1 MKKCT
6 NNRTMS
12 FRRLLSLLLGLVL
25 FMELLPGGLTVVG
38 DASDAV
44 TVTVDGAKTTQVTL
58 PQSGRVTLEAASETG
73 DTDYQWQIQLDGD
86 WVNIYDATAATLTLT
101 YAMVSPALEGGS
113 AAVRCAVGG
122 ESASDAVRVTVSYDV
137 EADSADLNRQKDELA
152 QGMSAAA
159 APRRTQRRSLRSGA
173 PEYINITVN
182 YLDAVTGLPI
192 YTGFSA
198 TINGGKPY
206 SQTVLSPTY
215 LGYAPYWNPGDPD
228 TTDPGAA
235 TESAQSLTLS
245 VGADYTGETYTV
257 NVYYKAIAVP
267 YAVRYYFQNI
277 HDDMYT
283 ENVDYY
289 RQSSDLT
296 GTIIANDDLKLDED
310 RARGFT
316 KLYHY
321 PEAVAADGSTVFEC
335 YYDRNYYQV
344 KLDANGGYGS
354 EHVYARYGTPFVAT
368 TPTRHGY
375 RFAGWDKLGED
386 GKGDGK
392 ADNPLPTT
400 VPAENASYIALWESA
415 DTTYTVV
422 YWLKKPESNSKLTAE
437 CTAEDMTYI
446 TSVTVDAK
454 AGDIVNPRNDPDH
467 MGIYSPKLEESTY
480 ICDNRDHM
488 ADPNKHTDA
497 CKLGSTLRH
506 YVYDGTQMQV
516 EVQGDG
522 STVINTV
529 YSRREYTLRFYYG
542 CASNDSGTPHY
553 YVVGGSTYNFG
564 NKDEK
569 THPCPDVSD
578 YNDMTLLERVKSVW
592 GEVQV
597 PDGEDM
603 SSLISEEHRAAYKL
617 GTLPE
622 DGSYNSSQRK
632 YYYLEFTAPYGAD
645 ISDLWPS
652 EVFDNVPLT
661 DAEKVKH
668 TSNGGSSHLDNDG
681 WGNYAYFAG
690 WNGEFNIKYTQ
701 DHSNSTIKCYYPL
714 LDDTLLYDESR
725 ISTYG
730 DHSQVSFLAFFD
742 NGANV
747 KWSIPRQWIYKL
759 YVEVLPG
766 HEEDAG
772 VVPRTVDG
780 VPRYYMLYDTV
791 FANDDNTTIGHQ
803 TDPPLPGFTCMRD
816 KTGGSEPETN
826 EPLADGRESYTA
838 NFYYNRNSYTLTA
851 QNYDEIIQYNDVL
864 YQADLDRRMYD
875 LLLMPYPKP
884 LEKYAYE
891 LGGWYTSP
899 GCFPGSEYVPGSTM
913 PAHNVALYA
922 GWKPVQRTVKMFLSL
937 ADMREYQAKG
947 DDAQVHYYTQVVD
960 HGSTLGEIADP
971 TDPSGHE
978 YTFGGWF
985 YEKSGKKVALTPT
998 DTAVKEDLLVYA
1010 EWSHLTAQPYLIHY
1024 VLKETA
1030 DAEWKALLGHASLFS
1045 PEDGKAYTVT
1055 NGSGESRTY
1064 IYYAG
1069 EGGGYHQQIAA
1080 DSRGYANQ
1088 GSTRTFYP
1096 KAGDPYN
1103 QLYSGFNT
1111 GHYPTLASHS
1121 ITMEEDTPSNPTVNV
1136 FTFYYVHAATVSYK
1150 VEYRY
1155 HDTGELIE
1163 SESTGTGSVEKE
1175 TSKAVVTERFAVVKD
1190 CVPDAFYK
1198 RLVLAVVRGE
1208 DGTYVGSPDNVVT
1221 FYYTK
1226 NIENAYYAIHY
1237 MLQNVD
1243 AATDVPQSEGS
1254 GTYSN
1259 YTESTVYTEG
1269 IGQISATISITP
1281 QKFSGFT
1288 MRDTAVVRWGNSSN
1302 TVPVNAGAF
1311 SLTVQKEG
1319 TELYVFYTRN
1329 TQNYVVRYLRY
1340 GSNPHTTRPE
1350 DELAA
1355 SKTSSG
1361 KYGAVVSE
1369 KAATI
1374 EGYNCVSNLS
1384 QSIVLRPDNSQ
1395 NEIIFYYEPLQYT
1408 VEYRVWAYGGGTLN
1422 NTLEVV
1428 EGKNSFKGATPAAKS
1443 GYTFDGW
1450 YQNAECT
1457 IPVREK
1463 GTMDDA
1469 TGKLTPKRSELLPA
1483 PQTNVFYAR
1492 FKAVYGNVTITR
1504 EATEDESN
1512 GVGTYVYRLTS
1523 EDNPAYV
1530 VEVTVA
1536 KGGSTT
1542 VYDLPCGS
1550 YKVEQVNSWSWRYA
1564 DGAQTVEIQQ
1574 DKPKTVTFDGAA
1586 VKEKW
1591 LTGSSD
1597 AVVNR
1602 REA

>member
-1 MKKCT
+1 MKKCI

-44 TVTVDGAKTTQVTL
+44 TVTVDGAKTAQVTL

-101 YAMVSPALEGGS
+101 YAMVSPALEKGS
-113 AAVRCAVGG
+113 AMVRCAVGG
-122 ESASDAVRVTVSYDV
+122 ESVSDAVRVTVSYDV
-137 EADSADLNRQKDELA
+137 EADAAALNRQRDELTQETSA
-152 QGMSAAA
+152 AAA
-159 APRRTQRRSLRSGA
+159 APRRTQRRVSRSSA
-173 PEYINITVN
+173 PEYINVTVN

-198 TINGGKPY
+198 TIKGGELY
-206 SQTVLSPTY
+206 SQKVLSPTY

-228 TTDPGAA
+228 TADPDTAA
-235 TESAQSLTLS
+235 ESAQSLDLS
-245 VGADYTGETYTV
+245 VGAGYTGETYTV
-257 NVYYKAIAVP
+257 NVYYKAIAVS

-289 RQSSDLT
+289 RQDRALT
-296 GTIIANDDLKLDED
+296 GTIIANEALGLGEEQT
-310 RARGFT
+310 RGFT

-375 RFAGWDKLGED
+375 RFAGGDKLDEN

-392 ADNPLPTT
+392 ADALSST

-422 YWLKKPESNSKLTAE
+422 YWLKNAAGTEYDYMGSQKRSAVAGEVVSGDASWLTADSYICGLTEDAGHTHNEGCKPELFRH
-437 CTAEDMTYI
+437 
-446 TSVTVDAK
+446 SVYEK
-454 AGDIVNPRNDPDH
+454 AD
-467 MGIYSPKLEESTY
+467 
-480 ICDNRDHM
+480 RDV
-488 ADPNKHTDA
+488 TI
-497 CKLGSTLRH
+497 
-506 YVYDGTQMQV
+506 
-516 EVQGDG
+516 EGDG
-522 STVINTV
+522 STTV
-529 YSRREYTLRFYYG
+529 NIYYTRKSYTLRFYY
-542 CASNDSGTPHY
+542 AKEYVPAKDTVNPGTSDTPIY
-553 YVVGGSTYNFG
+553 YVVGGSTRPFGFYQETGSCARPKKDGNTVNDVESLLYN
-564 NKDEK
+564 
-569 THPCPDVSD
+569 
-578 YNDMTLLERVKSVW
+578 VKSGDW
-592 GEVQV
+592 GVVAGLPTIQQPTGTAYTYTLGTY
-597 PDGEDM
+597 PDG
-603 SSLISEEHRAAYKL
+603 
-617 GTLPE
+617 G
-622 DGSYNSSQRK
+622 GYNAKGDRFH
-632 YYYLEFTAPYGAD
+632 YLEFTVPYGTD
-645 ISDLWPS
+645 LLHLWPTE
-652 EVFDNVPLT
+652 EVFGQIQTARSGYN
-661 DAEKVKH
+661 ANKANE
-668 TSNGGSSHLDNDG
+668 HLGDG
-681 WGNYAYFAG
+681 QWGHYAYFAG
-690 WNGEFNIKYTQ
+690 WNGEYNVKYTQ
-701 DHSNSTIKCYYPL
+701 EKTNSTIKCLYPVL
-714 LDDTLLYDESR
+714 NDDLLYAKKLIGQWGDA
-725 ISTYG
+725 ST
-730 DHSQVSFLAFFD
+730 VNFLGFFD
-742 NGANV
+742 NGADV
-747 KWSIPRQWIYKL
+747 SWSIPRQWIYKL

-766 HEEDAG
+766 HETDEG
-772 VVPRTVDG
+772 VAARTVDG
-780 VPRYYMLYDTV
+780 VTRYYMLYDTV
-791 FANDDNTTIGHQ
+791 FANDDNTTIKDQ

-816 KTGGSEPETN
+816 KDGGSEPEPNGT
-826 EPLADGRESYTA
+826 LADGRESYTA

-851 QNYDEIIQYNDVL
+851 QNYDEIFTYNDVL
-864 YQADLDRRMYD
+864 YQDGLDGRMHD

-884 LEKYAYE
+884 LEDHAYKP
-891 LGGWYTSP
+891 GGWYTSP

-913 PAHNVALYA
+913 PEHDISLYA
-922 GWKPVQRTVKMFLSL
+922 KWEPVTYTVRLFKNRKDMETYQTTGDETLVIEKRTVNHGL
-937 ADMREYQAKG
+937 AME
-947 DDAQVHYYTQVVD
+947 
-960 HGSTLGEIADP
+960 EIDDP
-971 TDPSGHE
+971 TDDWSGHG
-978 YTFGGWF
+978 YSFNGWF
-985 YEKSGKKVALTPT
+985 YLKNGKKTAFTPT

-1010 EWSHLTAQPYLIHY
+1010 DWGSHKAQPYLIHY

-1030 DAEWKALLGHASLFS
+1030 DAEWRALLDDASLFS
-1045 PEDGKAYTVT
+1045 AEDGKAYTVT

-1069 EGGGYHQQIAA
+1069 EGGGYHRQIAG
-1080 DSRGYANQ
+1080 DTRGYANQ

-1103 QLYSGFNT
+1103 QMYSGFNS
-1111 GHYPTLASHS
+1111 GYYPTLASHS
-1121 ITMEEDTPSNPTVNV
+1121 ITMGEEPNVAAPTVNV
-1136 FTFYYVHAATVSYK
+1136 FTFYYVHAAKVSYK

-1155 HDTGELIE
+1155 HDTGELIV

-1226 NIENAYYAIHY
+1226 DDKNAFCAVHY
-1237 MLQNVD
+1237 MLQNID
-1243 AATDVPQSEGS
+1243 AASDEPSLQPD
-1254 GTYSN
+1254 GTYAN
-1259 YTESTVYTEG
+1259 YTESTVHTEG
-1269 IGQISATISITP
+1269 IGEIGATLSITP
-1281 QKFSGFT
+1281 QTFGGFT
-1288 MRDTAVVRWGNSSN
+1288 MRSTASVRWGESSA
-1302 TVPVNAGAF
+1302 TVQVNAGAF

-1340 GSNPHTTRPE
+1340 GSDPHSTQPDDVLHAPVNGT
-1350 DELAA
+1350 
-1355 SKTSSG
+1355 G
-1361 KYGAVVSE
+1361 KYGAVVT
-1369 KAATI
+1369 AAAESI
-1374 EGYNCVSNLS
+1374 DGYHCVSTVS
-1384 QSIVLRPDNSQ
+1384 QSIVLRPDDRQ

-1408 VEYRVWAYGGGTLN
+1408 VEYRVWAYNGGTLD

-1428 EGKNSFKGATPAAKS
+1428 EGDNAFRGSVPTAKS
-1443 GYTFDGW
+1443 GYTFVGW
-1450 YQNAECT
+1450 YQDAECT

-1463 GTMDDA
+1463 GTVDDA
-1469 TGKLTPKRSELLPA
+1469 TGKLTPERSELLPA
-1483 PQTNVFYAR
+1483 PRTNVFYAR

-1523 EDNPAYV
+1523 KDNPAYV
-1530 VEVTVA
+1530 VEVTVP

-1550 YKVEQVNSWSWRYA
+1550 YTVEQVNSWSWRYA
-1564 DGAQTVEIQQ
+1564 DGAQTVTVENSQT
-1574 DKPKTVTFDGAA
+1574 KTVTFAGAST
-1586 VKEKW
+1586 KDKW

>member
-1 MKKCT
+1 MKKCI

-73 DTDYQWQIQLDGD
+73 DTDYQWQIQLDGA
-86 WVNIYDATAATLTLT
+86 WVSIYDATAATLTLT
-101 YAMVSPALEGGS
+101 YAMVSPALEKGS
-113 AAVRCAVGG
+113 AMVRCAVGG
-122 ESASDAVRVTVSYDV
+122 ESASDPVKVTVSYDV
-137 EADSADLNRQKDELA
+137 EADAAALNRQRDELT
-152 QGMSAAA
+152 QETSAAA
-159 APRRTQRRSLRSGA
+159 APRRTPRRASRSSA
-173 PEYINITVN
+173 PEYINVTVN
-182 YLDAVTGLPI
+182 YLDAVTRLPI

-198 TINGGKPY
+198 TIKSGEPY

-215 LGYAPYWNPGDPD
+215 LGYAPYWSAENPD
-228 TTDPGAA
+228 TADPNTA
-235 TESAQSLTLS
+235 TESAQSLALS
-245 VGADYTGETYTV
+245 VGAGYTGETYTV
-257 NVYYKAIAVP
+257 NVYYKAIAVS

-289 RQSSDLT
+289 RQDRALT
-296 GTIIANDDLKLDED
+296 GTIIANEALGLGEEQT
-310 RARGFT
+310 RGFT

-375 RFAGWDKLGED
+375 RFVGWDKLGED
-386 GKGDGK
+386 GVGDGK
-392 ADNPLPTT
+392 ADALPSA

-422 YWLKKPESNSKLTAE
+422 YWLKNAAGTEYDYMGSEKRSAVAGEVVSGDASWLTADSYICGLTEDAGHTHNEGCKPELFRHSEYEKADEN
-437 CTAEDMTYI
+437 
-446 TSVTVDAK
+446 VTIK
-454 AGDIVNPRNDPDH
+454 
-467 MGIYSPKLEESTY
+467 
-480 ICDNRDHM
+480 
-488 ADPNKHTDA
+488 
-497 CKLGSTLRH
+497 
-506 YVYDGTQMQV
+506 
-516 EVQGDG
+516 GDG
-522 STVINTV
+522 STTV
-529 YSRREYTLRFYYG
+529 NIYYTRKSYTLRFYY
-542 CASNDSGTPHY
+542 AKEYVPAEDTVNPGTSDTPIY
-553 YVVGGSTYNFG
+553 YVVGGSTRPFGFYQETGVCARPKKDGKTVNDVESLLYNVQSG
-564 NKDEK
+564 DWGVVAELP
-569 THPCPDVSD
+569 TIQQPTGTA
-578 YNDMTLLERVKSVW
+578 YTYTL
-592 GEVQV
+592 GTY
-597 PDGEDM
+597 PDG
-603 SSLISEEHRAAYKL
+603 
-617 GTLPE
+617 G
-622 DGSYNSSQRK
+622 GYNAKGDRFH
-632 YYYLEFTAPYGAD
+632 YLEFTVPYGTD
-645 ISDLWPS
+645 LLHLWPTE
-652 EVFDNVPLT
+652 EVFGQIKT
-661 DAEKVKH
+661 ARSGYDANKANE
-668 TSNGGSSHLDNDG
+668 HLG
-681 WGNYAYFAG
+681 EGQWGHYAYFAG
-690 WNGEFNIKYTQ
+690 WNGEYNVKYTQ
-701 DHSNSTIKCYYPL
+701 EKINSTIKCLYPVL
-714 LDDTLLYDESR
+714 NDDLLYDEEL
-725 ISTYG
+725 IGQWGDAST
-730 DHSQVSFLAFFD
+730 VNFLGFFD
-742 NGANV
+742 NGADV

-766 HEEDAG
+766 HEKDEG
-772 VVPRTVDG
+772 VAARTVDG
-780 VPRYYMLYDTV
+780 VTRYYMLYDTV
-791 FANDDNTTIGHQ
+791 FANDDNTTIEHQ
-803 TDPPLPGFTCMRD
+803 TDPPLPGFTCMRN

-913 PAHNVALYA
+913 PEHDISLYA
-922 GWKPVQRTVKMFLSL
+922 KWEPVTYTVRLFKNRK
-937 ADMREYQAKG
+937 DMETYQTTGNEAL
-947 DDAQVHYYTQVVD
+947 VYHTQVVD

-998 DTAVKEDLLVYA
+998 DTAVKENLLVYA

-1030 DAEWKALLGHASLFS
+1030 DAEWKKLLDDASLYS
-1045 PEDGKAYTVT
+1045 PQDGKAYTVT

-1069 EGGGYHQQIAA
+1069 EGGGYHRQIAA

-1103 QLYSGFNT
+1103 QLYSGFNS
-1111 GHYPTLASHS
+1111 GYYPTLASHS

-1155 HDTGELIE
+1155 HGTGELIE
-1163 SESTGTGSVEKE
+1163 SDATGTGSVEKE

-1190 CVPDAFYK
+1190 YVPDAFYK
-1198 RLVLAVVRGE
+1198 RLVLAVVE
-1208 DGTYVGSPDNVVT
+1208 DGSGGYVGSPDNVVT

-1226 NIENAYYAIHY
+1226 NIENAYYAVHY

-1243 AATDVPQSEGS
+1243 AATDEPQSVGP
-1254 GTYSN
+1254 GIYSN

-1269 IGQISATISITP
+1269 ISAINAYINVTP
-1281 QKFSGFT
+1281 QTFSGFT
-1288 MRDTAVVRWGNSSN
+1288 MRDTAVVRWGTDDANRREDTLEN
-1302 TVPVNAGAF
+1302 GTFTFKVRD
-1311 SLTVQKEG
+1311 EG

-1329 TQNYVVRYLRY
+1329 TQTYTTYYLRY
-1340 GSNPHTTRPE
+1340 GSNPHSTQPGDVLHAPVSGT
-1350 DELAA
+1350 
-1355 SKTSSG
+1355 G
-1361 KYGAVVSE
+1361 KYGAVVT
-1369 KAATI
+1369 AAAESI
-1374 EGYNCVSNLS
+1374 DGYNCVSNLS

-1428 EGKNSFKGATPAAKS
+1428 EGNNAFRGSVPTAKS
-1443 GYTFDGW
+1443 GYTFVGW
-1450 YQNAECT
+1450 YQDAACT
-1457 IPVREK
+1457 IPVGEK
-1463 GTMDDA
+1463 GTVDDA
-1469 TGKLTPKRSELLPA
+1469 TGQLTPERSELLPA

-1504 EATEDESN
+1504 EAKEDESN

-1523 EDNPAYV
+1523 KDNPAYV
-1530 VEVTVA
+1530 VEVTVP

-1550 YKVEQVNSWSWRYA
+1550 YTVEQVNSWSWRYA
-1564 DGAQTVEIQQ
+1564 DGAQTVTVEDSQT
-1574 DKPKTVTFDGAA
+1574 KTVTFDRAA

>member
-44 TVTVDGAKTTQVTL
+44 TVTVDGTKTAQVTL

-86 WVNIYDATAATLTLT
+86 WVNIYDATAASLTLT
-101 YAMVSPALEGGS
+101 YAMVSPALEKGS
-113 AAVRCAVGG
+113 AMVRCAVGG
-122 ESASDAVRVTVSYDV
+122 ESASDPVKVTVSYDV
-137 EADSADLNRQKDELA
+137 EADAAALNRQRDELTQETSA
-152 QGMSAAA
+152 AAA
-159 APRRTQRRSLRSGA
+159 APRRTPRRASRSSA
-173 PEYINITVN
+173 PEYINVTVN
-182 YLDAVTGLPI
+182 YLDAVTRLPI

-198 TINGGKPY
+198 TIKSGEPY
-206 SQTVLSPTY
+206 SQKVLSPTY
-215 LGYAPYWNPGDPD
+215 LGYAPYWYPDDPA

-235 TESAQSLTLS
+235 TESAQSLALS

-277 HDDMYT
+277 NDDMYT

-289 RQSSDLT
+289 RQSRALT
-296 GTIIANDDLKLDED
+296 GTIIANEALGLDEEQT
-310 RARGFT
+310 RGFT

-386 GKGDGK
+386 GKGDGE
-392 ADNPLPTT
+392 ADTLPTT

-422 YWLKKPESNSKLTAE
+422 YWLKNAAGTEYDYMGSQKRSAVAGEVVSGDASWLTADSHICGLTEDDGHTHNEGCKPELFRH
-437 CTAEDMTYI
+437 
-446 TSVTVDAK
+446 SVYEK
-454 AGDIVNPRNDPDH
+454 AD
-467 MGIYSPKLEESTY
+467 
-480 ICDNRDHM
+480 RDVTI
-488 ADPNKHTDA
+488 K
-497 CKLGSTLRH
+497 
-506 YVYDGTQMQV
+506 
-516 EVQGDG
+516 GDG
-522 STVINTV
+522 STTV
-529 YSRREYTLRFYYG
+529 NVYYTRKSYTLRFYY
-542 CASNDSGTPHY
+542 AKEYVSAEDTVKPPANPSDTPVY
-553 YVVGGSTYNFG
+553 SVVGGSTRPFGFYQETGSCARPQKDGKTVNDVESLLYN
-564 NKDEK
+564 
-569 THPCPDVSD
+569 
-578 YNDMTLLERVKSVW
+578 VKSGDW
-592 GEVQV
+592 GEVAELPTIQQPTGTAYTYTLGTY
-597 PDGEDM
+597 PDG
-603 SSLISEEHRAAYKL
+603 
-617 GTLPE
+617 G
-622 DGSYNSSQRK
+622 GYNAKGDRFH
-632 YYYLEFTAPYGAD
+632 YLEFTVPYGTD
-645 ISDLWPS
+645 LLHLWPTE
-652 EVFDNVPLT
+652 EVFGQIKTARSGYDQNK
-661 DAEKVKH
+661 ANE
-668 TSNGGSSHLDNDG
+668 HLG
-681 WGNYAYFAG
+681 EGQWGHYAYFAG
-690 WNGEFNIKYTQ
+690 WNGEYNVKYTQ
-701 DHSNSTIKCYYPL
+701 EKTNSTIKCLYPVL
-714 LDDTLLYDESR
+714 NDDLLYAKELIGQWGDA
-725 ISTYG
+725 ST
-730 DHSQVSFLAFFD
+730 VNFLGFFD

-766 HEEDAG
+766 HEKDEG
-772 VVPRTVDG
+772 VAERIVDG
-780 VPRYYMLYDTV
+780 VTRYYMLYDTV
-791 FANDDNTTIGHQ
+791 FANDDNDGIEHQ
-803 TDPPLPGFTCMRD
+803 TDPPLPGFTCMRN
-816 KTGGSEPETN
+816 KTGGSEREIN

-851 QNYDEIIQYNDVL
+851 QNYDQIIQYNDVL

-884 LEKYAYE
+884 LEEHAYT

-913 PAHNVALYA
+913 PEHDVSLYA
-922 GWKPVQRTVKMFLSL
+922 KWEPVTYTVRLFKNREAMETYQRTGDKTLVLYERTVNHGL
-937 ADMREYQAKG
+937 AMD
-947 DDAQVHYYTQVVD
+947 
-960 HGSTLGEIADP
+960 EIDDP
-971 TDPSGHE
+971 TDDWSGHG
-978 YTFGGWF
+978 YSFNGWF
-985 YEKSGKKVALTPT
+985 YLKNGKKTAFTPA

-1010 EWSHLTAQPYLIHY
+1010 DWGSHKAQPYLIHY

-1030 DAEWKALLGHASLFS
+1030 DAEWKALLDDASLFS
-1045 PEDGKAYTVT
+1045 PQDGKAYTVT
-1055 NGSGESRTY
+1055 SASGESRNY

-1069 EGGGYHQQIAA
+1069 EGGGYHRQIAG
-1080 DSRGYANQ
+1080 DTRGYANQ

-1103 QLYSGFNT
+1103 QMYSGFNS
-1111 GHYPTLASHS
+1111 GYYPTLASHS
-1121 ITMEEDTPSNPTVNV
+1121 ITMGEEPNVAAPTVNV

-1155 HDTGELIE
+1155 HGTGELIE
-1163 SESTGTGSVEKE
+1163 SESTGTGSVAKS

-1190 CVPDAFYK
+1190 YVPDAFYK
-1198 RLVLAVVRGE
+1198 RLVLAVVE
-1208 DGTYVGSPDNVVT
+1208 DGSGGYVGSPDNVVT

-1226 NIENAYYAIHY
+1226 NTKNTYYAIHY

-1243 AATDVPQSEGS
+1243 ADTDVPQSVEPGI
-1254 GTYSN
+1254 YSN

-1269 IGQISATISITP
+1269 IGEIGTTLSITP
-1281 QKFSGFT
+1281 QTFGGFT
-1288 MRDTAVVRWGNSSN
+1288 MRSTASVRWGDSSD
-1302 TVPVNAGAF
+1302 TVQVNAGAF

-1340 GSNPHTTRPE
+1340 GSDPHHNPQPG
-1350 DELAA
+1350 DELHAPV
-1355 SKTSSG
+1355 SGTG
-1361 KYGAVVSE
+1361 KYGAVVT
-1369 KAATI
+1369 AAAESI
-1374 EGYNCVSNLS
+1374 DGYHCVSTVS
-1384 QSIVLRPDNSQ
+1384 QSIVLRPDNRQ

-1408 VEYRVWAYGGGTLN
+1408 VEYRVWAYGGGTLD

-1428 EGKNSFKGATPAAKS
+1428 EGKNSFEGTTPAAKS
-1443 GYTFDGW
+1443 GYTFVGW
-1450 YQNAECT
+1450 YQDAECT
-1457 IPVREK
+1457 IPVGEK
-1463 GTMDDA
+1463 GTVDDA
-1469 TGKLTPKRSELLPA
+1469 TGKLKPERGKLTPA

-1492 FKAVYGNVTITR
+1492 FKAVYGNVTIER
-1504 EATEDESN
+1504 KATEDESN

-1523 EDNPAYV
+1523 KDNPAYV
-1530 VEVTVA
+1530 VEVTVP
-1536 KGGSTT
+1536 KGGSIT
-1542 VYDLPCGS
+1542 VYDLPCGD
-1550 YKVEQVNSWSWRYA
+1550 YTVEQVNSWSWRYS
-1564 DGAQTVEIQQ
+1564 DREQTVEIQQ
-1574 DKPKTVTFDGAA
+1574 DKTKTVTFAGAA

-1602 REA
+1602 KGD

>member
-44 TVTVDGAKTTQVTL
+44 TVTVDGAKTAQVTL

-101 YAMVSPALEGGS
+101 YAMVSPALEKGS
-113 AAVRCAVGG
+113 AMVRCAVGG
-122 ESASDAVRVTVSYDV
+122 ESASDPVKVTVSYDV
-137 EADSADLNRQKDELA
+137 EADAAALNRQRDELT
-152 QGMSAAA
+152 QETSAAA
-159 APRRTQRRSLRSGA
+159 APRRTPRRASRSGA
-173 PEYINITVN
+173 PEYINVTVN
-182 YLDAVTGLPI
+182 YLDAVTRLPI

-198 TINGGKPY
+198 TIKSGEPY
-206 SQTVLSPTY
+206 SQKVLSPTY
-215 LGYAPYWNPGDPD
+215 LGYAPYWNPADPA
-228 TTDPGAA
+228 TTDPGTA
-235 TESAQSLTLS
+235 TESAQSLALS
-245 VGADYTGETYTV
+245 VGAGYTGETYTV

-289 RQSSDLT
+289 RQDRALT
-296 GTIIANDDLKLDED
+296 GTIIANEALGLGEEQT
-310 RARGFT
+310 RGFT

-375 RFAGWDKLGED
+375 RFAGWDKLGEN
-386 GKGDGK
+386 GEGDGK
-392 ADNPLPTT
+392 ADTPPST
-400 VPAENASYIALWESA
+400 VPAENASYIALWKSA

-422 YWLKKPESNSKLTAE
+422 YWLKNAAGTEYDYMGSQKRSAVAGQVVSGDASWLTADSYICGLTEDGGHTHNEGCKPELFRH
-437 CTAEDMTYI
+437 
-446 TSVTVDAK
+446 SVYEK
-454 AGDIVNPRNDPDH
+454 A
-467 MGIYSPKLEESTY
+467 
-480 ICDNRDHM
+480 
-488 ADPNKHTDA
+488 
-497 CKLGSTLRH
+497 
-506 YVYDGTQMQV
+506 DGNVTI
-516 EVQGDG
+516 EGDG
-522 STVINTV
+522 STTV
-529 YSRREYTLRFYYG
+529 NIYYTRKSYTLRFYYG
-542 CASNDSGTPHY
+542 HAWNDSGTPRY

-569 THPCPDVSD
+569 GHPCPDADS
-578 YNDMTLLERVKSVW
+578 YNDMTLLEKVKGEW

-603 SSLISEEHRAAYKL
+603 SSLISEEHKAAYTL

-622 DGSYNSSQRK
+622 DGSYNSNQHK

-645 ISDLWPS
+645 ISNLWPS
-652 EVFDNVPLT
+652 EVFNKVPLT
-661 DAEKVKH
+661 DAEKATH
-668 TSNGGSSHLDNDG
+668 TSNGGSDHLDNDG

-766 HEEDAG
+766 HEKDEG
-772 VVPRTVDG
+772 VAARKVDG
-780 VPRYYMLYDTV
+780 VTRYYMLYDTV
-791 FANDDNTTIGHQ
+791 FANDDNKDIEHQ
-803 TDPPLPGFTCMRD
+803 TDPPLPGFTCMRN
-816 KTGGSEPETN
+816 KTGGSER
-826 EPLADGRESYTA
+826 EPNGTLADGRESYTA

-851 QNYDEIIQYNDVL
+851 QNYDEIITYDNIP
-864 YQADLDRRMYD
+864 YQDSLDGWMHF
-875 LLLMPYPKP
+875 LLLMRYPET
-884 LEKYAYE
+884 LEKGAYT

-913 PAHNVALYA
+913 PEHDISLYA
-922 GWKPVQRTVKMFLSL
+922 KWEPVTYTVRLFKNREAMETYQTTGDETLVIGKRTVNHGL
-937 ADMREYQAKG
+937 AME
-947 DDAQVHYYTQVVD
+947 
-960 HGSTLGEIADP
+960 EIDDP
-971 TDPSGHE
+971 TDDWSGHG
-978 YTFGGWF
+978 YSFNGWF
-985 YEKSGKKVALTPT
+985 YLKNGKKTAFTPA
-998 DTAVKEDLLVYA
+998 DTAVKDNLLVYA
-1010 EWSHLTAQPYLIHY
+1010 DWGSHKAQPYLIHY

-1030 DAEWKALLGHASLFS
+1030 DEEWRALLDDASLFS

-1069 EGGGYHQQIAA
+1069 EDGGYHRQIAG
-1080 DSRGYANQ
+1080 DTRGYANQ

-1103 QLYSGFNT
+1103 QLYSDFNT
-1111 GHYPTLASHS
+1111 GYYPTLASHS
-1121 ITMEEDTPSNPTVNV
+1121 ITMGEEPNVAAPTVNV

-1155 HDTGELIE
+1155 HDTGELIV
-1163 SESTGTGSVEKE
+1163 SESTGTGFVKKE

-1226 NIENAYYAIHY
+1226 DDKNAFCAVHY
-1237 MLQNVD
+1237 MLQNID
-1243 AATDVPQSEGS
+1243 AVSDEPSLRTD
-1254 GTYSN
+1254 GTYAN
-1259 YTESTVYTEG
+1259 YTESTVHTEG
-1269 IGQISATISITP
+1269 IGEIGATLSITP
-1281 QKFSGFT
+1281 QTFGGFT
-1288 MRDTAVVRWGNSSN
+1288 MRSTASVRWGDRND
-1302 TVPVNAGAF
+1302 TVQVNNAGAF

-1319 TELYVFYTRN
+1319 TELYVFYTRD
-1329 TQNYVVRYLRY
+1329 TQSYVVHYLRY
-1340 GSNPHTTRPE
+1340 GSDPRNPQPGDVLHAPVNGT
-1350 DELAA
+1350 
-1355 SKTSSG
+1355 G
-1361 KYGAVVSE
+1361 KYGEVVT
-1369 KAATI
+1369 AAAESI
-1374 EGYNCVSNLS
+1374 DGYHCVSTVS

-1408 VEYRVWAYGGGTLN
+1408 VEYRVWAYNGGTLD

-1428 EGKNSFKGATPAAKS
+1428 VEKNPFKGATPTAKS
-1443 GYTFDGW
+1443 GYTFVGW
-1450 YQNAECT
+1450 YQDAACT

-1463 GTMDDA
+1463 GTVDA
-1469 TGKLTPKRSELLPA
+1469 TGKLTPERSELLPA

-1523 EDNPAYV
+1523 KDNPAYV
-1530 VEVTVA
+1530 VEVTVP

-1550 YKVEQVNSWSWRYA
+1550 YTVEQVNSWSWRYA
-1564 DGAQTVEIQQ
+1564 DGAQTVTVEDRQT
-1574 DKPKTVTFDGAA
+1574 KTVTFDRSA
-1586 VKEKW
+1586 VEEKW

>member
-44 TVTVDGAKTTQVTL
+44 TVTVDGTKTAQVTL
-58 PQSGRVTLEAASETG
+58 PQSGRVTMEAASETG
-73 DTDYQWQIQLDGD
+73 ETDYQWQILLDGD
-86 WVNIYDATAATLTLT
+86 WVSIYDATAATLTLT
-101 YAMVSPALEGGS
+101 YAMVSPALEKGS
-113 AAVRCAVGG
+113 AMVRCAVGG
-122 ESASDAVRVTVSYDV
+122 ESVSDPVKVTVSYDV
-137 EADSADLNRQKDELA
+137 EADAAALNRQRDELT
-152 QGMSAAA
+152 QETSAAA
-159 APRRTQRRSLRSGA
+159 ASAPRRTPRRVSRSGA
-173 PEYINITVN
+173 PEYINVTVN

-198 TINGGKPY
+198 TIKSGKPY

-215 LGYAPYWNPGDPD
+215 LGYAPYWNPADPA
-228 TTDPGAA
+228 TTDPDAA
-235 TESAQSLTLS
+235 TVSAQSLALS
-245 VGADYTGETYTV
+245 VEAGYTGETYTV
-257 NVYYKAIAVP
+257 NVYYKAIAVS

-289 RQSSDLT
+289 RQDRALT
-296 GTIIANDDLKLDED
+296 GTIIANEALGLGEEQT
-310 RARGFT
+310 RGFT

-375 RFAGWDKLGED
+375 RFAGWDKLDENGV
-386 GKGDGK
+386 GDGK
-392 ADNPLPTT
+392 ADALSST
-400 VPAENASYIALWESA
+400 VPAENASYKALWESA

-422 YWLKKPESNSKLTAE
+422 YWLKNAEGTEYDYMGSQKRSAVAGEVVSGDASWLTADSYICGLTEGDGHTHGEGCKPELFRHSVYEKAD
-437 CTAEDMTYI
+437 ED
-446 TSVTVDAK
+446 VTIK
-454 AGDIVNPRNDPDH
+454 
-467 MGIYSPKLEESTY
+467 
-480 ICDNRDHM
+480 
-488 ADPNKHTDA
+488 
-497 CKLGSTLRH
+497 
-506 YVYDGTQMQV
+506 
-516 EVQGDG
+516 GDG
-522 STVINTV
+522 STTV
-529 YSRREYTLRFYYG
+529 NVYYTRKSYTLRFYY
-542 CASNDSGTPHY
+542 AKEYVSAEDTVAPPANPSNTPVY
-553 YVVGGSTYNFG
+553 SVVGGSTRPFGFYQEWGNNARPKKDGKPVNDVESLLYNIQSG
-564 NKDEK
+564 D
-569 THPCPDVSD
+569 
-578 YNDMTLLERVKSVW
+578 W
-592 GEVQV
+592 GVVAELPTIQQPTGTAYTYTIGTY
-597 PDGEDM
+597 PDG
-603 SSLISEEHRAAYKL
+603 
-617 GTLPE
+617 G
-622 DGSYNSSQRK
+622 YNAKGDRFH
-632 YYYLEFTAPYGAD
+632 YLEFTVPYGTD
-645 ISDLWPS
+645 LLHLWPTE
-652 EVFDNVPLT
+652 EVFGRIKT
-661 DAEKVKH
+661 ARSSYDANKANE
-668 TSNGGSSHLDNDG
+668 HLG
-681 WGNYAYFAG
+681 AEQWGNYAYFAG
-690 WNGEFNIKYTQ
+690 WNGEYNVKYTQ
-701 DHSNSTIKCYYPL
+701 EKTNSTIKCLYPVL
-714 LDDTLLYDESR
+714 NDDLLYAKELIGQWGDA
-725 ISTYG
+725 ST
-730 DHSQVSFLAFFD
+730 VNFLGFFD

-766 HEEDAG
+766 HETDEG
-772 VVPRTVDG
+772 VAERTVDG
-780 VPRYYMLYDTV
+780 ETRYYMLYDTV
-791 FANDDNTTIGHQ
+791 FANDDNTTIEHQ

-816 KTGGSEPETN
+816 KDGGSLREENGT
-826 EPLADGRESYTA
+826 LADGRESYTA

-864 YQADLDRRMYD
+864 YQADLDRKMYD

-884 LEKYAYE
+884 LEEHAYT

-913 PAHNVALYA
+913 PEHDVSLYA
-922 GWKPVQRTVKMFLSL
+922 KWEPKTYTVRLFKNQKAMETYQRTGDEALILYERTVNHGL
-937 ADMREYQAKG
+937 AMD
-947 DDAQVHYYTQVVD
+947 
-960 HGSTLGEIADP
+960 EIDDP
-971 TDPSGHE
+971 TDDWSGHG
-978 YTFGGWF
+978 YSFNGWF
-985 YEKSGKKVALTPT
+985 YLKNGKKTAFTPT

-1010 EWSHLTAQPYLIHY
+1010 DWGSHKAQPYLIHY

-1030 DAEWKALLGHASLFS
+1030 DEEWKALLDEASLYS
-1045 PEDGKAYTVT
+1045 PQDGKAYTVT

-1069 EGGGYHQQIAA
+1069 EGGGYHRQIAG
-1080 DSRGYANQ
+1080 DTRGYANQ

-1103 QLYSGFNT
+1103 QMYSGFNT
-1111 GHYPTLASHS
+1111 GYYPTLASHS
-1121 ITMEEDTPSNPTVNV
+1121 ITMGEEPNVAAPTVNV
-1136 FTFYYVHAATVSYK
+1136 FTFYYVHAAEVSYK

-1155 HDTGELIE
+1155 HGTGELIE
-1163 SESTGTGSVEKE
+1163 SESTGTGSVAKS

-1190 CVPDAFYK
+1190 YVPDAFYK
-1198 RLVLAVVRGE
+1198 RLVLAVVE
-1208 DGTYVGSPDNVVT
+1208 DGKGGYVGSPDNVVT

-1226 NIENAYYAIHY
+1226 NTGNAYYAIHY

-1243 AATDVPQSEGS
+1243 AATDEPQCVEP

-1269 IGQISATISITP
+1269 IGQIGAPLSITP
-1281 QKFSGFT
+1281 QEFSGFT
-1288 MRDTAVVRWGNSSN
+1288 MRPTASVRWDNSSD
-1302 TVPVNAGAF
+1302 TVQVNDAGAF

-1329 TQNYVVRYLRY
+1329 TQSYVVRYLRY
-1340 GSNPHTTRPE
+1340 GSDPHHNPQPGDVLHAPVNGT
-1350 DELAA
+1350 
-1355 SKTSSG
+1355 G
-1361 KYGAVVSE
+1361 KYGAVVT
-1369 KAATI
+1369 AAAKSI
-1374 EGYNCVSNLS
+1374 DGYHCVSTVS
-1384 QSIVLRPDNSQ
+1384 QSIVLRPDDRQ

-1408 VEYRVWAYGGGTLN
+1408 VEYRVWSYGGGTLN

-1428 EGKNSFKGATPAAKS
+1428 VEKNPFKGATPAAKS

-1450 YQNAECT
+1450 YQDAECT

-1463 GTMDDA
+1463 GTVDDA
-1469 TGKLTPKRSELLPA
+1469 TDKLTPKHSELLPA

-1512 GVGTYVYRLTS
+1512 GDGTYVYRLTS
-1523 EDNPAYV
+1523 QADPTYI
-1530 VEVTVA
+1530 VEVTVP

-1542 VYDLPCGS
+1542 VYDLPCGD
-1550 YKVEQVNSWSWRYA
+1550 YTVEQVNSWSWRYA
-1564 DGAQTVEIQQ
+1564 DGAQTVTVE
-1574 DKPKTVTFDGAA
+1574 DGKPKTVTFAGAA

-1602 REA
+1602 MEA

>member
-44 TVTVDGAKTTQVTL
+44 TVTVDGAKTAQVTL

-73 DTDYQWQIQLDGD
+73 DTDYQWQIQLDGA

-122 ESASDAVRVTVSYDV
+122 ESASDPVKVTVSYDV
-137 EADSADLNRQKDELA
+137 EADSADLNRQRDELT
-152 QGMSAAA
+152 QETSAAA
-159 APRRTQRRSLRSGA
+159 AASRRTPRRASRSSA
-173 PEYINITVN
+173 PEYINVTVN
-182 YLDAVTGLPI
+182 YLDAVTRLPI

-198 TINGGKPY
+198 TIKSGEPY
-206 SQTVLSPTY
+206 SQKVLSPTY
-215 LGYAPYWNPGDPD
+215 LGYAPYWNPDDPA

-235 TESAQSLTLS
+235 TESAQSLALT
-245 VGADYTGETYTV
+245 VGAAYTGETYTV

-277 HDDMYT
+277 HDDMYS

-289 RQSSDLT
+289 RRDSALT
-296 GTIIANDDLKLDED
+296 GTIIANDDLKLDEV

-354 EHVYARYGTPFVAT
+354 EYVYARYGTPFVAT

-375 RFAGWDKLGED
+375 RFAGWDKLNEKGE
-386 GKGDGK
+386 GDGK
-392 ADNPLPTT
+392 VDELPTT

-422 YWLKKPESNSKLTAE
+422 YWLKNAEGTEYDYMGSQKRSAVAGEVVSGDASWLTA
-437 CTAEDMTYI
+437 D
-446 TSVTVDAK
+446 S
-454 AGDIVNPRNDPDH
+454 
-467 MGIYSPKLEESTY
+467 Y
-480 ICDNRDHM
+480 ICGLTEDGGHTHNEGCEPELFRHSQYEK
-488 ADPNKHTDA
+488 ADENVTI
-497 CKLGSTLRH
+497 
-506 YVYDGTQMQV
+506 
-516 EVQGDG
+516 EGDG
-522 STVINTV
+522 STTV
-529 YSRREYTLRFYYG
+529 NIYYTRKSYTLRFYYG
-542 CASNDSGTPHY
+542 HAWNDSGTPRY

-564 NKDEK
+564 NIA
-569 THPCPDVSD
+569 HQCPDVSD
-578 YNDMTLLERVKSVW
+578 YNDMTLLERVKGEW

-603 SSLISEEHRAAYKL
+603 SSLISEEHRAAYTL

-622 DGSYNSSQRK
+622 DGSYNSNQHK

-652 EVFDNVPLT
+652 EVFNKVPLT
-661 DAEKVKH
+661 DAEKATH
-668 TSNGGSSHLDNDG
+668 TSNGGSGHLDNDG

-701 DHSNSTIKCYYPL
+701 DNSNSTIKCYYPL

-730 DHSQVSFLAFFD
+730 DSDRVSFLAFFD

-780 VPRYYMLYDTV
+780 VTRYYMLYDTV

-803 TDPPLPGFTCMRD
+803 TAPPLPGFTCMRD
-816 KTGGSEPETN
+816 KDGGSEPEPN

-838 NFYYNRNSYTLTA
+838 NFYHNRNSYTLTA

-864 YQADLDRRMYD
+864 YQADLDRKMYD

-884 LEKYAYE
+884 LEKYAYK

-913 PAHNVALYA
+913 PEHDISLYA
-922 GWKPVQRTVKMFLSL
+922 KWEPVTYTVRLFKNRN
-937 ADMREYQAKG
+937 DMETYQTTGKEEL
-947 DDAQVHYYTQVVD
+947 VYHTQVVN

-971 TDPSGHE
+971 IDPSGHE

-1030 DAEWKALLGHASLFS
+1030 DEEWKALLDEASLYS

-1069 EGGGYHQQIAA
+1069 EGGGYHWQIAA

-1103 QLYSGFNT
+1103 QLYSDFNT

-1163 SESTGTGSVEKE
+1163 SDATGGTGVVEKE

-1190 CVPDAFYK
+1190 YVPDAFYK
-1198 RLVLAVVRGE
+1198 RLVLAVVE
-1208 DGTYVGSPDNVVT
+1208 DGKGGYVGSPDNVVT

-1243 AATDVPQSEGS
+1243 AATDVPQSVEPGI
-1254 GTYSN
+1254 YSN

-1269 IGQISATISITP
+1269 IGEIGATISITP

-1288 MRDTAVVRWGNSSN
+1288 MRSTASVRCGGSSG
-1302 TVPVNAGAF
+1302 TVQVNDAGAF

-1329 TQNYVVRYLRY
+1329 TQSYVVRYLRY
-1340 GSNPHTTRPE
+1340 GSDPHTTRPG
-1350 DELAA
+1350 DVLHAPV
-1355 SKTSSG
+1355 SGTG

-1374 EGYNCVSNLS
+1374 DGYNCVSNLS

-1408 VEYRVWAYGGGTLN
+1408 VEYRVWAYNGGTLD

-1443 GYTFDGW
+1443 GYTFVGW
-1450 YQNAECT
+1450 YQDAECT
-1457 IPVREK
+1457 IPVGEK
-1463 GTMDDA
+1463 GTVDDA
-1469 TGKLTPKRSELLPA
+1469 TGKLTPERSELLPA
-1483 PQTNVFYAR
+1483 PRTNVFYAR
-1492 FKAVYGNVTITR
+1492 FKAVYGNVTIER
-1504 EATEDESN
+1504 KATEDESN

-1523 EDNPAYV
+1523 KDNPAYV
-1530 VEVTVA
+1530 VEVTVPA
-1536 KGGSTT
+1536 GDSTT
-1542 VYDLPCGS
+1542 VYDLPCGD
-1550 YKVEQVNSWSWRYA
+1550 YTVEQVNSWSWRYA
-1564 DGAQTVEIQQ
+1564 DGAQTVTVEDSQT
-1574 DKPKTVTFDGAA
+1574 KTVTFAGAA

-1597 AVVNR
+1597 TVVNR

>member
-122 ESASDAVRVTVSYDV
+122 ESVSDAVRVTVSYDV
-137 EADSADLNRQKDELA
+137 EADSADLNRQKEALA

-159 APRRTQRRSLRSGA
+159 APRRTQRRASRSGA
-173 PEYINITVN
+173 PEYINVTVN
-182 YLDAVTGLPI
+182 YLDAVTSLPI

-198 TINGGKPY
+198 TIKGGELY
-206 SQTVLSPTY
+206 SQKVLSPTY
-215 LGYAPYWNPGDPD
+215 LGYAPYWNPDDPD

-235 TESAQSLTLS
+235 TVSAQSLALS

-289 RQSSDLT
+289 RRGSALT
-296 GTIIANDDLKLDED
+296 GTIIANDDLKLDEVQ
-310 RARGFT
+310 ARGFT

-386 GKGDGK
+386 GKGDGE
-392 ADNPLPTT
+392 ADALPST
-400 VPAENASYIALWESA
+400 VPAENASYVALWESA

-422 YWLKKPESNSKLTAE
+422 YWLKNAAGTEYDYMGSQKRSAVAGEVVSGDASWLTADSYICGLTKDAGHTHNEGCKPELFRHSQYEKADEN
-437 CTAEDMTYI
+437 
-446 TSVTVDAK
+446 VT
-454 AGDIVNPRNDPDH
+454 I
-467 MGIYSPKLEESTY
+467 E
-480 ICDNRDHM
+480 
-488 ADPNKHTDA
+488 
-497 CKLGSTLRH
+497 
-506 YVYDGTQMQV
+506 
-516 EVQGDG
+516 GDG
-522 STVINTV
+522 STTV
-529 YSRREYTLRFYYG
+529 NIYYTRKSYTLRFYY
-542 CASNDSGTPHY
+542 AKEYVSANDTVNSPANPSDTPVY
-553 YVVGGSTYNFG
+553 SVVGGSTRPFGFYQETGVCARPKKDGKTVNDVESLLYN
-564 NKDEK
+564 
-569 THPCPDVSD
+569 
-578 YNDMTLLERVKSVW
+578 VKSGDW
-592 GEVQV
+592 GEVAELPTIQQPTGTAYTYTLGTY
-597 PDGEDM
+597 PDG
-603 SSLISEEHRAAYKL
+603 
-617 GTLPE
+617 G
-622 DGSYNSSQRK
+622 GYNAKGDRFH
-632 YYYLEFTAPYGAD
+632 YLEFTVPYGTD
-645 ISDLWPS
+645 LLHLWPTE
-652 EVFDNVPLT
+652 EVFGQIKTARSGYGQNN
-661 DAEKVKH
+661 ANE
-668 TSNGGSSHLDNDG
+668 HLG
-681 WGNYAYFAG
+681 EGQWGNYAYFAG
-690 WNGEFNIKYTQ
+690 WNGEYNVKYTQ
-701 DHSNSTIKCYYPL
+701 EKINSTIKCLYPVL
-714 LDDTLLYDESR
+714 NDDLLYAEKLIGQWGDA
-725 ISTYG
+725 ST
-730 DHSQVSFLAFFD
+730 VNFLGFFD

-747 KWSIPRQWIYKL
+747 SWSIPRQWIYKL

-766 HEEDAG
+766 HEEDEG
-772 VVPRTVDG
+772 VVARTVDG

-816 KTGGSEPETN
+816 KVGGSEPETN

-851 QNYDEIIQYNDVL
+851 HNYDEIIQYNDVL

-899 GCFPGSEYVPGSTM
+899 GCFPGSKYVPGSTM
-913 PAHNVALYA
+913 PEHDISLYA
-922 GWKPVQRTVKMFLSL
+922 KWKPVTYTVRLFKNRN
-937 ADMREYQAKG
+937 DMETYQTTGNEAL
-947 DDAQVHYYTQVVD
+947 VYHTQVVD

-998 DTAVKEDLLVYA
+998 DTAVKENLLVYA

-1030 DAEWKALLGHASLFS
+1030 DAEWKKLLDDASLYS
-1045 PEDGKAYTVT
+1045 PQDGKAYTVT

-1069 EGGGYHQQIAA
+1069 EGGGYHRQIAA

-1103 QLYSGFNT
+1103 QLYSGFNS
-1111 GHYPTLASHS
+1111 GYYPTLASHS

-1155 HDTGELIE
+1155 HGTGELIE
-1163 SESTGTGSVEKE
+1163 SDATGGTGSVAKS

-1190 CVPDAFYK
+1190 YVPDAFYK
-1198 RLVLAVVRGE
+1198 RLVLAVVE
-1208 DGTYVGSPDNVVT
+1208 DGNGGYMGSPDNVVT

-1243 AATDVPQSEGS
+1243 AATDELSLKQD
-1254 GTYSN
+1254 GTYAN

-1269 IGQISATISITP
+1269 IGQIGATISITP
-1281 QKFSGFT
+1281 QEFSGFT
-1288 MRDTAVVRWGNSSN
+1288 MRSTASVRCGGSSG
-1302 TVPVNAGAF
+1302 TVQVNDAGAF

-1329 TQNYVVRYLRY
+1329 TQNYTTYYLRY
-1340 GSNPHTTRPE
+1340 GADINKLTAG

-1355 SKTSSG
+1355 SKTGNG

-1374 EGYNCVSNLS
+1374 DGYNCVSNLS
-1384 QSIVLRPDNSQ
+1384 QSIVLRPDDKQ
-1395 NEIIFYYEPLQYT
+1395 NYIIFYYEPLQYT
-1408 VEYRVWAYGGGTLN
+1408 VEYRVWAYNGGTLD

-1428 EGKNSFKGATPAAKS
+1428 EGNNAFRGSVPTAKS
-1443 GYTFDGW
+1443 GYTFVGW
-1450 YQNAECT
+1450 YQDAECT
-1457 IPVREK
+1457 IPVGEK
-1463 GTMDDA
+1463 GTVDDA
-1469 TGKLTPKRSELLPA
+1469 TGQLTPERSELLPA

-1523 EDNPAYV
+1523 QADPTYI
-1530 VEVTVA
+1530 VEVTVP

-1550 YKVEQVNSWSWRYA
+1550 YTVEQVDSWSWRYS
-1564 DGAQTVEIQQ
+1564 DREQTVEIEQ
-1574 DKPKTVTFDGAA
+1574 DKTQTVTFDGTA

-1591 LTGSSD
+1591 LTGSSA

-1602 REA
+1602 KGD

>member
-12 FRRLLSLLLGLVL
+12 FRRLLALLLGLVL

-44 TVTVDGAKTTQVTL
+44 TVTVDGAKTAQVTL
-58 PQSGRVTLEAASETG
+58 PQSGRVTMEAASETG
-73 DTDYQWQIQLDGD
+73 ETDYQWQILLDGA
-86 WVNIYDATAATLTLT
+86 WVSIYDATAATLTLT
-101 YAMVSPALEGGS
+101 YAMVSPALEKGS
-113 AAVRCAVGG
+113 AMVRCAVGG
-122 ESASDAVRVTVSYDV
+122 ESVSDPVKVTVSYDV
-137 EADSADLNRQKDELA
+137 EADAAALNRQRDELTQETSA
-152 QGMSAAA
+152 AAA
-159 APRRTQRRSLRSGA
+159 APRRTQRRASRSSA
-173 PEYINITVN
+173 PEYINVTVN

-198 TINGGKPY
+198 TIKGGEPY
-206 SQTVLSPTY
+206 SQKVLSPTY
-215 LGYAPYWNPGDPD
+215 LGYAPYWDPD
-228 TTDPGAA
+228 DPATADPDAA
-235 TESAQSLTLS
+235 TESAQSLALT
-245 VGADYTGETYTV
+245 VGEDYTGENYTV
-257 NVYYKAIAVP
+257 NVYYKAIAVS

-277 HDDMYT
+277 HDDMYS

-289 RQSSDLT
+289 RRGSALT
-296 GTIIANDDLKLDED
+296 GTIIANDDLKLDEV

-375 RFAGWDKLGED
+375 RFAGWDKLDENGV
-386 GKGDGK
+386 GDGK
-392 ADNPLPTT
+392 DDTLPTT

-422 YWLKKPESNSKLTAE
+422 YWLKKPESNSKPTAE

-446 TSVTVDAK
+446 ANVTVDAK
-454 AGDIVNPRNDPDH
+454 AGDIVNPRSDPDQT
-467 MGIYSPKLEESTY
+467 GIYSPKLEESTY

-488 ADPNKHTDA
+488 ADPSQHTDA

-506 YVYDGTQMQV
+506 YVYDSTQMQV

-529 YSRREYTLRFYYG
+529 YSRRAYTLRFYYG
-542 CASNDSGTPHY
+542 HAWNDNGTPHY

-564 NKDEK
+564 NIA
-569 THPCPDVSD
+569 HQCPDVSD
-578 YNDMTLLERVKSVW
+578 YNDMTLLERVKGVW

-597 PDGEDM
+597 LDGKDM
-603 SSLISEEHRAAYKL
+603 SSLISEEHKAAYRL

-622 DGSYNSSQRK
+622 DGSYNSNQRK

-652 EVFDNVPLT
+652 EVFDRVPLT
-661 DAEKVKH
+661 DAEKDKH
-668 TSNGGSSHLDNDG
+668 TLNGGSSHLDNDG

-747 KWSIPRQWIYKL
+747 SWSIPIAWHYELYLPTLDNENTAGSVLKNGVYYTLYKTVEANDNNEDIGQQTCPPLSGFTAPASKDGTKIVHEEGMSDGRPSITAQYYYTRNEYKL
-759 YVEVLPG
+759 TLQN
-766 HEEDAG
+766 HNQIK
-772 VVPRTVDG
+772 TKTL
-780 VPRYYMLYDTV
+780 LYGD
-791 FANDDNTTIGHQ
+791 
-803 TDPPLPGFTCMRD
+803 
-816 KTGGSEPETN
+816 
-826 EPLADGRESYTA
+826 
-838 NFYYNRNSYTLTA
+838 
-851 QNYDEIIQYNDVL
+851 
-864 YQADLDRRMYD
+864 DLDGWVDSTRVQ
-875 LLLMPYPKP
+875 YPDT
-884 LEKYAYE
+884 LERDAYTFS
-891 LGGWYTSP
+891 GWYTSS
-899 GCFPGSEYVPGSTM
+899 GHYEGSEYVRGSTM

-937 ADMREYQAKG
+937 ADMREYQETGKEAL
-947 DDAQVHYYTQVVD
+947 VYRTQVVD

-971 TDPSGHE
+971 TDPSEHG

-985 YEKSGKKVALTPT
+985 YEKSGKKTAFTPT
-998 DTAVKEDLLVYA
+998 DTAVKDDLLVYA
-1010 EWSHLTAQPYLIHY
+1010 DWGSHKAQPYLIHY

-1030 DAEWKALLGHASLFS
+1030 DAEWKVLLNDASLFS
-1045 PEDGKAYTVT
+1045 PQDGKAYTVT

-1069 EGGGYHQQIAA
+1069 EGGGYHRQIAA
-1080 DSRGYANQ
+1080 DTRGYANQ

-1103 QLYSGFNT
+1103 QLYSGFNNS
-1111 GHYPTLASHS
+1111 GYYPTLASHS
-1121 ITMEEDTPSNPTVNV
+1121 ITMGEEPNVAAPTVNV
-1136 FTFYYVHAATVSYK
+1136 FTFYYVHAAEVSYK

-1155 HDTGELIE
+1155 HGTGELIA
-1163 SESTGTGSVEKE
+1163 STTADGTGFVEKK

-1190 CVPDAFYK
+1190 HVPDAFYK
-1198 RLVLAVVRGE
+1198 RLVLAVVE
-1208 DGTYVGSPDNVVT
+1208 DGNGGYVGSPDNVVT

-1226 NIENAYYAIHY
+1226 NTGNAYYAIHY

-1243 AATDVPQSEGS
+1243 ADTDEPSLQPD
-1254 GTYSN
+1254 GTYAN
-1259 YTESTVYTEG
+1259 YTESNVYTEG
-1269 IGQISATISITP
+1269 IGEIGATLSITP
-1281 QKFSGFT
+1281 QEFSGFT
-1288 MRDTAVVRWGNSSN
+1288 MRSTASVRWGDSSD
-1302 TVPVNAGAF
+1302 TVQVNAAGAF

-1329 TQNYVVRYLRY
+1329 TQSYVVRYLRY
-1340 GSNPHTTRPE
+1340 GSDPHHNPQPGDVLHAPVNGT
-1350 DELAA
+1350 
-1355 SKTSSG
+1355 G
-1361 KYGAVVSE
+1361 KYGEVVT
-1369 KAATI
+1369 AAAESI
-1374 EGYNCVSNLS
+1374 DGYHCVSTVS
-1384 QSIVLRPDNSQ
+1384 QSIVLRPDNRQ

-1408 VEYRVWAYGGGTLN
+1408 VEYRVWAYNGGTLD

-1428 EGKNSFKGATPAAKS
+1428 EGKNSFEGTTPAAKS
-1443 GYTFDGW
+1443 GYTFVGW
-1450 YQNAECT
+1450 YQDAECT
-1457 IPVREK
+1457 IPVGEK
-1463 GTMDDA
+1463 GTVDDA
-1469 TGKLTPKRSELLPA
+1469 TGKLTPERSELLPA
-1483 PQTNVFYAR
+1483 PRTNVFYAR

-1512 GVGTYVYRLTS
+1512 GDGTYVYRLTS
-1523 EDNPAYV
+1523 KDNPAYV
-1530 VEVTVA
+1530 VEVTVP

-1550 YKVEQVNSWSWRYA
+1550 YMVEQVNSWSWRYA
-1564 DGAQTVEIQQ
+1564 DGAQTVTVENSQT
-1574 DKPKTVTFDGAA
+1574 KTVTFAGAST
-1586 VKEKW
+1586 KDKW
-1591 LTGSSD
+1591 LTGSSA

>member
-73 DTDYQWQIQLDGD
+73 GADYQWQIQLDGD

-122 ESASDAVRVTVSYDV
+122 ESVSDAVRVTVSYDV
-137 EADSADLNRQKDELA
+137 EADSADLNRQKEALA

-159 APRRTQRRSLRSGA
+159 APRRTQRRASRSSA
-173 PEYINITVN
+173 PEYINVTVN
-182 YLDAVTGLPI
+182 YLDAVTSLPI

-198 TINGGKPY
+198 TIKSGEPY
-206 SQTVLSPTY
+206 SQPVLSPTY
-215 LGYAPYWNPGDPD
+215 LGYAPYWNPADPA
-228 TTDPGAA
+228 TADPGAA
-235 TESAQSLTLS
+235 TESAQSLALS
-245 VGADYTGETYTV
+245 VGADYTEETYTV

-277 HDDMYT
+277 NDDMYT

-289 RQSSDLT
+289 RRGSALT
-296 GTIIANDDLKLDED
+296 GTIIANDDLGLGEN

-375 RFAGWDKLGED
+375 RFVGWDKLGEN
-386 GKGDGK
+386 GVGDGE
-392 ADNPLPTT
+392 ADTLPST

-422 YWLKKPESNSKLTAE
+422 YWLKNAEGTEYDYMGSQKRSAVAGEVVSGDASWLKADSNICGLTEDAGHTHNKGCKPELFRH
-437 CTAEDMTYI
+437 
-446 TSVTVDAK
+446 SVYEK
-454 AGDIVNPRNDPDH
+454 A
-467 MGIYSPKLEESTY
+467 
-480 ICDNRDHM
+480 
-488 ADPNKHTDA
+488 
-497 CKLGSTLRH
+497 
-506 YVYDGTQMQV
+506 DGNVTI
-516 EVQGDG
+516 EGDG
-522 STVINTV
+522 STTV
-529 YSRREYTLRFYYG
+529 NIYYTRKSYTLRFYY
-542 CASNDSGTPHY
+542 AKEYVPANDTVNSPANPSDTPVY
-553 YVVGGSTYNFG
+553 SVVGGSTRPFGFYQETGSCVRPQKDGKTVNDVESLLYN
-564 NKDEK
+564 
-569 THPCPDVSD
+569 
-578 YNDMTLLERVKSVW
+578 VKSGDW
-592 GEVQV
+592 GEVAELPTIQQ
-597 PDGEDM
+597 PTGT
-603 SSLISEEHRAAYKL
+603 AYTYTL
-617 GTLPE
+617 GTYPD
-622 DGSYNSSQRK
+622 DGGYNAKGDRFH
-632 YYYLEFTAPYGAD
+632 YLEFTVPYGTD
-645 ISDLWPS
+645 LLHLWPTE
-652 EVFDNVPLT
+652 EVFGQIKTARSGYGANK
-661 DAEKVKH
+661 ANE
-668 TSNGGSSHLDNDG
+668 HLG
-681 WGNYAYFAG
+681 AGQWGNYAYFAG
-690 WNGEFNIKYTQ
+690 WNGEYNVKYTQ
-701 DHSNSTIKCYYPL
+701 KKINSTIKCLYPVL
-714 LDDTLLYDESR
+714 NDDLLYAEELIGQWGDA
-725 ISTYG
+725 ST
-730 DHSQVSFLAFFD
+730 VNFLGFFD

-747 KWSIPRQWIYKL
+747 SWSIPRQWIYKL

-766 HEEDAG
+766 HEKDEG
-772 VVPRTVDG
+772 VAARTVDG
-780 VPRYYMLYDTV
+780 ATRYYMLYDTV
-791 FANDDNTTIGHQ
+791 FANDDNKDIGHQ

-816 KTGGSEPETN
+816 KAGGSEREENGT
-826 EPLADGRESYTA
+826 LADGRESYTA

-913 PAHNVALYA
+913 PEHDISLYA
-922 GWKPVQRTVKMFLSL
+922 KWEPVTYTVRLFKNRK
-937 ADMREYQAKG
+937 DMETYQTTG
-947 DDAQVHYYTQVVD
+947 DEALVYHTQVVD

-1030 DAEWKALLGHASLFS
+1030 DAEWRALLDEASLFS

-1069 EGGGYHQQIAA
+1069 EDGGYHRQIAA

-1163 SESTGTGSVEKE
+1163 SESTGTGFVEKE

-1198 RLVLAVVRGE
+1198 RLVLAVVE
-1208 DGTYVGSPDNVVT
+1208 DGKGGYVGSPDNVVT

-1226 NIENAYYAIHY
+1226 NIENAYYAVHY

-1243 AATDVPQSEGS
+1243 AATDEPSLKQD
-1254 GTYSN
+1254 GTYAN

-1269 IGQISATISITP
+1269 IGQIGATISITP

-1288 MRDTAVVRWGNSSN
+1288 MRDTASVRWDDRSD
-1302 TVPVNAGAF
+1302 TVQVNDGAF

-1329 TQNYVVRYLRY
+1329 TQSYVVRYLRY
-1340 GSNPHTTRPE
+1340 GSDPHSTQPGDVLHAPVNGT
-1350 DELAA
+1350 
-1355 SKTSSG
+1355 G
-1361 KYGAVVSE
+1361 KYGAVVT
-1369 KAATI
+1369 AAAESI
-1374 EGYNCVSNLS
+1374 DGYHCVSNLS

-1408 VEYRVWAYGGGTLN
+1408 VEYRVWAYGGGTLD

-1428 EGKNSFKGATPAAKS
+1428 VEKNPFKGATPAAKS

-1457 IPVREK
+1457 IPAGEK
-1463 GTMDDA
+1463 GTMDA
-1469 TGKLTPKRSELLPA
+1469 TGQLTPKRSELLPA

-1492 FKAVYGNVTITR
+1492 FKAVYGNVTIER
-1504 EATEDESN
+1504 KATEDESN

-1523 EDNPAYV
+1523 QADPTYI
-1530 VEVTVA
+1530 VEVTVPA
-1536 KGGSTT
+1536 GRSTT
-1542 VYDLPCGS
+1542 VYDLPCGD
-1550 YKVEQVNSWSWRYA
+1550 YTVEQVNSWSWRYDA
-1564 DGAQTVEIQQ
+1564 DGAQTVTVEDSQT
-1574 DKPKTVTFDGAA
+1574 KTVTFDRAA

>member
-113 AAVRCAVGG
+113 AAVRCAAGG
-122 ESASDAVRVTVSYDV
+122 ESVSDAVRVTVSYDV
-137 EADSADLNRQKDELA
+137 EADSADLNRQKEALA

-159 APRRTQRRSLRSGA
+159 APRRTQRRASRSSA

-182 YLDAVTGLPI
+182 YLDAVTSLPI

-198 TINGGKPY
+198 TIKGGELY

-215 LGYAPYWNPGDPD
+215 LGYAPYWNPTDPA
-228 TTDPGAA
+228 TTDPNTA

-245 VGADYTGETYTV
+245 VGDDYTGETYTV

-289 RQSSDLT
+289 RQDRALT

-375 RFAGWDKLGED
+375 RFVGWDKLNENGV
-386 GKGDGK
+386 GDGEE
-392 ADNPLPTT
+392 DELPTT
-400 VPAENASYIALWESA
+400 VPAENASYIALWKSA

-422 YWLKKPESNSKLTAE
+422 YWLKKPESNSKPAE
-437 CTAEDMTYI
+437 DCTAKDMTYI
-446 TSVTVDAK
+446 TNVTVDAK
-454 AGDIVNPRNDPDH
+454 AGDIVNPRNDPNH
-467 MGIYSPKLEESTY
+467 TGIYSPKLEESTY

-488 ADPNKHTDA
+488 ADPSQHTDA

-506 YVYDGTQMQV
+506 YVYESTQMQV

-542 CASNDSGTPHY
+542 HAWNDNGTPHY

-597 PDGEDM
+597 PEGADM

-701 DHSNSTIKCYYPL
+701 DNSNSTIKCYYPL

-747 KWSIPRQWIYKL
+747 SWSIPIAWHYELYLPTLDNKETEGSVQENGVYYTRYKT
-759 YVEVLPG
+759 VE
-766 HEEDAG
+766 
-772 VVPRTVDG
+772 
-780 VPRYYMLYDTV
+780 
-791 FANDDNTTIGHQ
+791 ANDNNYDIGQQ
-803 TDPPLPGFTCMRD
+803 TCPPLPGFTAPASKDGTKIVHAEGM
-816 KTGGSEPETN
+816 S
-826 EPLADGRESYTA
+826 DGRPSI
-838 NFYYNRNSYTLTA
+838 TA
-851 QNYDEIIQYNDVL
+851 QYYYTRNEYKLTLQNHNQIETETVPYGD
-864 YQADLDRRMYD
+864 DLDGRVDSTRVQ
-875 LLLMPYPKP
+875 YPDT
-884 LEKYAYE
+884 LERDAYTFS
-891 LGGWYTSP
+891 GWYTSS
-899 GCFPGSEYVPGSTM
+899 GHYGGSEYVPGSTM
-913 PAHNVALYA
+913 PANNVALYA

-937 ADMREYQAKG
+937 ADMRAYQDKG
-947 DDAQVHYYTQVVD
+947 NEALVYHTQVVD

-998 DTAVKEDLLVYA
+998 DTAVKENLLVYA

-1030 DAEWKALLGHASLFS
+1030 DEEWKALLDHASLFS

-1069 EGGGYHQQIAA
+1069 EGGGYHRQIAA

-1103 QLYSGFNT
+1103 QLYSGFNS
-1111 GHYPTLASHS
+1111 GYYPTLASHS

-1136 FTFYYVHAATVSYK
+1136 FTFYYVHAAKVSYK

-1163 SESTGTGSVEKE
+1163 STTADGTGFVKKE

-1190 CVPDAFYK
+1190 YVPDAFYK
-1198 RLVLAVVRGE
+1198 RLVLAVVE
-1208 DGTYVGSPDNVVT
+1208 DGKGGYVGSPDNVVT

-1226 NIENAYYAIHY
+1226 NIENAYYAVHY

-1243 AATDVPQSEGS
+1243 AATDELSLKQD
-1254 GTYSN
+1254 GTYAN

-1269 IGQISATISITP
+1269 IGQIGATISITP
-1281 QKFSGFT
+1281 QEFGGFT
-1288 MRDTAVVRWGNSSN
+1288 MRSTASVRCGGSSDTVQ
-1302 TVPVNAGAF
+1302 VNDAGAF

-1340 GSNPHTTRPE
+1340 GSNPHSTQPG
-1350 DELAA
+1350 DELAD
-1355 SKTSSG
+1355 SKTGNG
-1361 KYGAVVSE
+1361 KYGAVVT
-1369 KAATI
+1369 ATAESI
-1374 EGYNCVSNLS
+1374 DGYHCVSNLS

-1443 GYTFDGW
+1443 GYTFVGW
-1450 YQNAECT
+1450 YQDAACT
-1457 IPVREK
+1457 IPVGEK

-1469 TGKLTPKRSELLPA
+1469 TGKLTPERSELLPA

-1492 FKAVYGNVTITR
+1492 FKAVYGNVTIER
-1504 EATEDESN
+1504 KATEDESN

-1523 EDNPAYV
+1523 KDNPAYV

-1550 YKVEQVNSWSWRYA
+1550 YTVEQVKSWSWRYA
-1564 DGAQTVEIQQ
+1564 DGAQTVTVEDSQT
-1574 DKPKTVTFDGAA
+1574 KTVTFDGAA

>member
-1 MKKCT
+1 MKKCI

-101 YAMVSPALEGGS
+101 YAMVSPALEKGS
-113 AAVRCAVGG
+113 AMVRCAVGG
-122 ESASDAVRVTVSYDV
+122 ESVSDAVKVTVSYDV
-137 EADSADLNRQKDELA
+137 EADAAALNRQKDELTQETSA
-152 QGMSAAA
+152 AAA
-159 APRRTQRRSLRSGA
+159 APRRTPRRASRSGT
-173 PEYINITVN
+173 PEYINVTVN
-182 YLDAVTGLPI
+182 YLDAVTSLPI

-198 TINGGKPY
+198 TIKGGELY

-215 LGYAPYWNPGDPD
+215 LGYAPYWYPDDPD
-228 TTDPGAA
+228 TTDPNTA
-235 TESAQSLTLS
+235 TVSAQSLALS
-245 VGADYTGETYTV
+245 VGAGYTGETYTV

-277 HDDMYT
+277 NDDMYT

-289 RQSSDLT
+289 RQDRALT
-296 GTIIANDDLKLDED
+296 GTIIANDDLKLGED
-310 RARGFT
+310 QARGFT

-321 PEAVAADGSTVFEC
+321 PEAVAADGSTVFEY

-375 RFAGWDKLGED
+375 RFAGWDKLNENGE
-386 GKGDGK
+386 GDGK
-392 ADNPLPTT
+392 ADDPLPTT

-422 YWLKKPESNSKLTAE
+422 YWLKNAEGTEYDYMGSQKRSAVAGEVVSGDASWLTADSYICGLTEDGGHTHNEGCKPELFRHSQYE
-437 CTAEDMTYI
+437 
-446 TSVTVDAK
+446 K
-454 AGDIVNPRNDPDH
+454 ADENVAI
-467 MGIYSPKLEESTY
+467 E
-480 ICDNRDHM
+480 
-488 ADPNKHTDA
+488 
-497 CKLGSTLRH
+497 
-506 YVYDGTQMQV
+506 
-516 EVQGDG
+516 GDG
-522 STVINTV
+522 STTV
-529 YSRREYTLRFYYG
+529 NIYYTRKSYTLRFYY
-542 CASNDSGTPHY
+542 AKEYVSANDTVNSPANPSDTPVY
-553 YVVGGSTYNFG
+553 SVVGGSTRPFGFYQETGVCARPKKDGKTVNDVESLLYNVRSG
-564 NKDEK
+564 D
-569 THPCPDVSD
+569 
-578 YNDMTLLERVKSVW
+578 W
-592 GEVQV
+592 GEVAELPTIQQPTGTAYTYTLGTY
-597 PDGEDM
+597 PDG
-603 SSLISEEHRAAYKL
+603 
-617 GTLPE
+617 G
-622 DGSYNSSQRK
+622 GYNAKGDRFH
-632 YYYLEFTAPYGAD
+632 YLEFTVPYGTD
-645 ISDLWPS
+645 LLHLWPTE
-652 EVFDNVPLT
+652 EVFGQIKTARSGYGQNN
-661 DAEKVKH
+661 ASE
-668 TSNGGSSHLDNDG
+668 HLG
-681 WGNYAYFAG
+681 EGQWGNYAYFAG
-690 WNGEFNIKYTQ
+690 WNGEYNVKYTQ
-701 DHSNSTIKCYYPL
+701 EKSNSTIKCLYPVL
-714 LDDTLLYDESR
+714 NDDLLYAEKLIGQWGDA
-725 ISTYG
+725 ST
-730 DHSQVSFLAFFD
+730 VNFLGFFD

-747 KWSIPRQWIYKL
+747 SWSIPRQWIYKL

-780 VPRYYMLYDTV
+780 VTRYYMLYDTV

-816 KTGGSEPETN
+816 RTGGSEREIN

-838 NFYYNRNSYTLTA
+838 NFYYNRNRYTLTA

-864 YQADLDRRMYD
+864 YQADLDRRMYA

-913 PAHNVALYA
+913 PEHDISLYA
-922 GWKPVQRTVKMFLSL
+922 KWEPVTYTVRLFKNRK
-937 ADMREYQAKG
+937 DMETYQTTGNEAL
-947 DDAQVHYYTQVVD
+947 VHHTQVVD

-998 DTAVKEDLLVYA
+998 DTAVKENLLVYA

-1030 DAEWKALLGHASLFS
+1030 APEWQKLLGEASLYS

-1069 EGGGYHQQIAA
+1069 EDGGYHRQIAA

-1103 QLYSGFNT
+1103 QLYSDFNT

-1136 FTFYYVHAATVSYK
+1136 FTFYYVRAAKVSYK

-1155 HDTGELIE
+1155 HGTGELIK

-1190 CVPDAFYK
+1190 YVPDAFYK
-1198 RLVLAVVRGE
+1198 RLVLAVVE
-1208 DGTYVGSPDNVVT
+1208 DGKGGYMGSPDNVVT

-1226 NIENAYYAIHY
+1226 NIENAYYAVHY

-1243 AATDVPQSEGS
+1243 AATDELSLKQD
-1254 GTYSN
+1254 GTYAN

-1269 IGQISATISITP
+1269 IGQIGATISITP
-1281 QKFSGFT
+1281 QEFSGFT
-1288 MRDTAVVRWGNSSN
+1288 MRSTASVRCGGSSDTVQ
-1302 TVPVNAGAF
+1302 VNDAGAF

-1329 TQNYVVRYLRY
+1329 TQSYVVRYLRY
-1340 GSNPHTTRPE
+1340 GSDPHNTQESDVLHEPVCGT
-1350 DELAA
+1350 
-1355 SKTSSG
+1355 G
-1361 KYGAVVSE
+1361 KYGEVVT
-1369 KAATI
+1369 ATAESI
-1374 EGYNCVSNLS
+1374 DGYHCVSNLS

-1428 EGKNSFKGATPAAKS
+1428 EEKNSFEGATPAAKS

-1457 IPVREK
+1457 IPVGEK
-1463 GTMDDA
+1463 GKVDTD
-1469 TGKLTPKRSELLPA
+1469 TKKLMPERSKLLPA

-1492 FKAVYGNVTITR
+1492 FKAVYGNVTIER
-1504 EATEDESN
+1504 KATEDESN

-1550 YKVEQVNSWSWRYA
+1550 YTVEQVNSWSWRYS
-1564 DGAQTVEIQQ
+1564 DREQTVEIEK
-1574 DKPKTVTFDGAA
+1574 DKTKTVKFDGAA
-1586 VKEKW
+1586 VKKKW

>member
-122 ESASDAVRVTVSYDV
+122 ESVSDAVRVTVSYDV
-137 EADSADLNRQKDELA
+137 EADSADLNRQKEALA

-159 APRRTQRRSLRSGA
+159 APRRTQRRSPRSGT
-173 PEYINITVN
+173 PEYINVTVN
-182 YLDAVTGLPI
+182 YLDAVTSLPI

-198 TINGGKPY
+198 TIKGGELY

-215 LGYAPYWNPGDPD
+215 LGYAPYWYPDDPA
-228 TTDPGAA
+228 TTDPNTA
-235 TESAQSLTLS
+235 TVSAQSLTLS

-277 HDDMYT
+277 NDDMYT

-289 RQSSDLT
+289 RRGSALT
-296 GTIIANDDLKLDED
+296 GTIIANDDLKLDGEQ
-310 RARGFT
+310 ARGFT

-375 RFAGWDKLGED
+375 RFVGWDKLDENGV
-386 GKGDGK
+386 GDGK
-392 ADNPLPTT
+392 ADALPTT

-422 YWLKKPESNSKLTAE
+422 YWLKNAAGTEYDYMGSQKRSAVAGEVVSGDASWLTADSNICGLTEDGGHTHNEGCKPELFRH
-437 CTAEDMTYI
+437 
-446 TSVTVDAK
+446 SVYEK
-454 AGDIVNPRNDPDH
+454 ADENVTI
-467 MGIYSPKLEESTY
+467 E
-480 ICDNRDHM
+480 
-488 ADPNKHTDA
+488 
-497 CKLGSTLRH
+497 
-506 YVYDGTQMQV
+506 
-516 EVQGDG
+516 GDG
-522 STVINTV
+522 STTV
-529 YSRREYTLRFYYG
+529 NIYYTRKSYTLRFYYG
-542 CASNDSGTPHY
+542 HAWNDSGTPRY

-569 THPCPDVSD
+569 AHPCPDAGS
-578 YNDMTLLERVKSVW
+578 YSDMTLLEKVKGEW

-603 SSLISEEHRAAYKL
+603 SSLISEEHKAAYTL

-622 DGSYNSSQRK
+622 DGSYNSNQHK

-652 EVFDNVPLT
+652 EVFNKVPLT
-661 DAEKVKH
+661 EAEKEKH
-668 TSNGGSSHLDNDG
+668 TLNGGSSHLDNDG

-701 DHSNSTIKCYYPL
+701 DNSNSTIKCYYPL

-747 KWSIPRQWIYKL
+747 RWSIPRQWVYKL

-766 HEEDAG
+766 HEEDEG
-772 VVPRTVDG
+772 VAARTVDG
-780 VPRYYMLYDTV
+780 VTRYYMLYDTV
-791 FANDDNTTIGHQ
+791 FANDDNRDIEHQ
-803 TDPPLPGFTCMRD
+803 TDPPLPGFTCMRN
-816 KTGGSEPETN
+816 KTGGSEREIN

-851 QNYDEIIQYNDVL
+851 HNYDQIIPYNDVL
-864 YQADLDRRMYD
+864 YQDSLDRRMYD
-875 LLLMPYPKP
+875 LLLMPYPET
-884 LEKYAYE
+884 LEKGAYTQ
-891 LGGWYTSP
+891 GGWYTSP

-913 PAHNVALYA
+913 PEHDISLYA
-922 GWKPVQRTVKMFLSL
+922 KWEPVTYTVRLFKNRKDMETYQTTGDETLVLEKRTVNHGLVL
-937 ADMREYQAKG
+937 DEI
-947 DDAQVHYYTQVVD
+947 DDPID
-960 HGSTLGEIADP
+960 DW
-971 TDPSGHE
+971 SGHG
-978 YTFGGWF
+978 YSFNGWF
-985 YEKSGKKVALTPT
+985 YLKNGKKTAFTPA
-998 DTAVKEDLLVYA
+998 DTAVKDNLLVYA
-1010 EWSHLTAQPYLIHY
+1010 DWGSHKAQPYLIHY

-1030 DAEWKALLGHASLFS
+1030 DAEWKKLLDDASLYS

-1069 EGGGYHQQIAA
+1069 EDGGYHRQIAA

-1103 QLYSGFNT
+1103 QLYSGFNS
-1111 GHYPTLASHS
+1111 GYYPTLASHS

-1155 HDTGELIE
+1155 HHTGELIE
-1163 SESTGTGSVEKE
+1163 SDATGGTGVVEKE

-1190 CVPDAFYK
+1190 YVPDAFYK
-1198 RLVLAVVRGE
+1198 RLVLAVVE
-1208 DGTYVGSPDNVVT
+1208 DGNGGYVGSPDNVVT

-1226 NIENAYYAIHY
+1226 NIENAYYAVHY

-1243 AATDVPQSEGS
+1243 AATDEPSLQPD
-1254 GTYSN
+1254 GTYAN

-1269 IGQISATISITP
+1269 IGQIGATISITP

-1288 MRDTAVVRWGNSSN
+1288 MRDTASVRWGNSSN

-1340 GSNPHTTRPE
+1340 GSDPHSTQPGDVLHAPVSGT
-1350 DELAA
+1350 
-1355 SKTSSG
+1355 G
-1361 KYGAVVSE
+1361 KYGAVVTV
-1369 KAATI
+1369 AAESI
-1374 EGYNCVSNLS
+1374 DGYHCVSNLS

-1408 VEYRVWAYGGGTLN
+1408 VEYRVWAYNGGTLN

-1428 EGKNSFKGATPAAKS
+1428 EGKNSFEGTTPTAKS
-1443 GYTFDGW
+1443 GYTFVGW
-1450 YQNAECT
+1450 YQDAECT
-1457 IPVREK
+1457 IPVGEK
-1463 GTMDDA
+1463 GTVDDA
-1469 TGKLTPKRSELLPA
+1469 TGKLTPERSEPLPA

-1523 EDNPAYV
+1523 KDNPAYV
-1530 VEVTVA
+1530 VEVTVPA
-1536 KGGSTT
+1536 GGSTT
-1542 VYDLPCGS
+1542 VYDLPCGE
-1550 YKVEQVNSWSWRYA
+1550 YTVEQVNSWSWRYA
-1564 DGAQTVEIQQ
+1564 DGAQTVTVEDSQT
-1574 DKPKTVTFDGAA
+1574 KTVTFDRAA

>member
-101 YAMVSPALEGGS
+101 YAMVSPVLEGGS
-113 AAVRCAVGG
+113 AAVRCAAGD
-122 ESASDAVRVTVSYDV
+122 ESVSDAVRVTVSYDV
-137 EADSADLNRQKDELA
+137 EADSADLNRQKEALA

-159 APRRTQRRSLRSGA
+159 APRRTQRRSLRSSA
-173 PEYINITVN
+173 PEYINVTVN
-182 YLDAVTGLPI
+182 YLDAVTSLPI

-198 TINGGKPY
+198 TIKGGEPY

-215 LGYAPYWNPGDPD
+215 LGYAPYWNPTDPA

-245 VGADYTGETYTV
+245 VGENYTGETYTV
-257 NVYYKAIAVP
+257 NVYYKAIEVP

-277 HDDMYT
+277 NDDMYT

-289 RQSSDLT
+289 RRDSALT
-296 GTIIANDDLKLDED
+296 GTIIANDDLKLGEEQ
-310 RARGFT
+310 ARGFT

-375 RFAGWDKLGED
+375 RFVGWDKLGED
-386 GKGDGK
+386 GKGDGE
-392 ADNPLPTT
+392 ADALSTT
-400 VPAENASYIALWESA
+400 VPAENASYIALWVSA

-422 YWLKKPESNSKLTAE
+422 YWLKNAEGTEYDYMGSQKRSAVAGEVVSGDASWLTADSYICGLTEDAGHTHNEGCKPELFRHSQYEKADEN
-437 CTAEDMTYI
+437 
-446 TSVTVDAK
+446 VT
-454 AGDIVNPRNDPDH
+454 I
-467 MGIYSPKLEESTY
+467 E
-480 ICDNRDHM
+480 
-488 ADPNKHTDA
+488 
-497 CKLGSTLRH
+497 
-506 YVYDGTQMQV
+506 
-516 EVQGDG
+516 GDG
-522 STVINTV
+522 STTV
-529 YSRREYTLRFYYG
+529 NIYYTRKSYTLRFYYG
-542 CASNDSGTPHY
+542 HAWNDSGTPRY

-564 NKDEK
+564 NIA
-569 THPCPDVSD
+569 HQCPDVSD
-578 YNDMTLLERVKSVW
+578 YNDMTLLERVKGVW

-603 SSLISEEHRAAYKL
+603 SSLISEEHREAYTL

-622 DGSYNSSQRK
+622 DGSYNSNQHK

-652 EVFDNVPLT
+652 EVFNKVPLT
-661 DAEKVKH
+661 DAEKATH
-668 TSNGGSSHLDNDG
+668 TSNGGSGHLDNDG

-701 DHSNSTIKCYYPL
+701 DNSNSTIKCYYPL

-730 DHSQVSFLAFFD
+730 DSDRVSFLAFFD

-913 PAHNVALYA
+913 PEHDISLYA
-922 GWKPVQRTVKMFLSL
+922 KWEPVTYTVRLFKNRK
-937 ADMREYQAKG
+937 DMETYQTTGKEEL
-947 DDAQVHYYTQVVD
+947 VYHTQVVD

-1030 DAEWKALLGHASLFS
+1030 DEEWKALLDEASLFS
-1045 PEDGKAYTVT
+1045 PKDGKAYTVT

-1069 EGGGYHQQIAA
+1069 EGGGYHLQIAA

-1103 QLYSGFNT
+1103 QLYSDFNS
-1111 GHYPTLASHS
+1111 GYYPTLASHS

-1155 HDTGELIE
+1155 HGTGELIE
-1163 SESTGTGSVEKE
+1163 SDATGGTGVVEKE

-1190 CVPDAFYK
+1190 YVPDAFYK
-1198 RLVLAVVRGE
+1198 RLVLAVVE
-1208 DGTYVGSPDNVVT
+1208 DGNGGYVGSPDNVVT

-1226 NIENAYYAIHY
+1226 NIENAYYAVHY

-1243 AATDVPQSEGS
+1243 AATDEPQSEGS

-1269 IGQISATISITP
+1269 IGQIGATLSITP

-1340 GSNPHTTRPE
+1340 GSDPHTTQPGDVLHE
-1350 DELAA
+1350 PV
-1355 SKTSSG
+1355 SGTG
-1361 KYGAVVSE
+1361 KYGAVVT
-1369 KAATI
+1369 AAAESI
-1374 EGYNCVSNLS
+1374 DGYNCVSNLS

-1428 EGKNSFKGATPAAKS
+1428 EGNNAFRGSVPTAKS

-1457 IPVREK
+1457 IPAGEK
-1463 GTMDDA
+1463 GTMDA

-1483 PQTNVFYAR
+1483 PRTNVFYAR
-1492 FKAVYGNVTITR
+1492 FKAVYGNVTIER
-1504 EATEDESN
+1504 KATEDESN
-1512 GVGTYVYRLTS
+1512 GNGTYVYRLTS
-1523 EDNPAYV
+1523 KDNPAYV
-1530 VEVTVA
+1530 VEVTVPA
-1536 KGGSTT
+1536 GGSTT

-1550 YKVEQVNSWSWRYA
+1550 YTVEQVNSWSWRYS
-1564 DGAQTVEIQQ
+1564 DREQTVEIEK
-1574 DKPKTVTFDGAA
+1574 DETKTVKFDGAA
-1586 VKEKW
+1586 VKKKW

>member
-1 MKKCT
+1 MKKCI

-44 TVTVDGAKTTQVTL
+44 TVTVDGAKATQVTL

-73 DTDYQWQIQLDGD
+73 GADYQWQIQLDGD

-122 ESASDAVRVTVSYDV
+122 ESVSDPVRVTVSYDV
-137 EADSADLNRQKDELA
+137 EADSADLNRQKEALA

-159 APRRTQRRSLRSGA
+159 APRRTQRRASRSSA
-173 PEYINITVN
+173 PEYINVTVN
-182 YLDAVTGLPI
+182 YLDAVTSLPI

-198 TINGGKPY
+198 TIKGGELY
-206 SQTVLSPTY
+206 SQKVLSPTY
-215 LGYAPYWNPGDPD
+215 LGYAPYWNPDDPD
-228 TTDPGAA
+228 TTDPGTAK
-235 TESAQSLTLS
+235 ESAQSLNLS

-375 RFAGWDKLGED
+375 RFAGWDKLNEKGE
-386 GKGDGK
+386 GDGK
-392 ADNPLPTT
+392 VDELPTT
-400 VPAENASYIALWESA
+400 VPAENASYVALWESA

-422 YWLKKPESNSKLTAE
+422 YWLKNAEGTEYDYMGSQKRPAVAGEVVSGDASWLTADSYICGLTEDAGHTHGEGCKPELFRH
-437 CTAEDMTYI
+437 
-446 TSVTVDAK
+446 SVYEK
-454 AGDIVNPRNDPDH
+454 A
-467 MGIYSPKLEESTY
+467 
-480 ICDNRDHM
+480 
-488 ADPNKHTDA
+488 
-497 CKLGSTLRH
+497 
-506 YVYDGTQMQV
+506 DGNVTIK
-516 EVQGDG
+516 GDG
-522 STVINTV
+522 STTV
-529 YSRREYTLRFYYG
+529 NLYYTRKSYTLRFYYAKEHVPAKDTDNPG
-542 CASNDSGTPHY
+542 DSDTPIY
-553 YVVGGSTYNFG
+553 SVVGGSTRPFGFYQETGSCARPEKDGKTVNDVESLLYN
-564 NKDEK
+564 
-569 THPCPDVSD
+569 
-578 YNDMTLLERVKSVW
+578 VKSGDW
-592 GEVQV
+592 GVVAALPTIQQPTGTAYTYTLGTY
-597 PDGEDM
+597 PDG
-603 SSLISEEHRAAYKL
+603 
-617 GTLPE
+617 G
-622 DGSYNSSQRK
+622 GYNAKGDRFH
-632 YYYLEFTAPYGAD
+632 YLEFTVPYGTD
-645 ISDLWPS
+645 LLHLWPTE
-652 EVFDNVPLT
+652 EVFGQIQTARSGYN
-661 DAEKVKH
+661 ANKANE
-668 TSNGGSSHLDNDG
+668 HLG
-681 WGNYAYFAG
+681 EGQWGHYAYFAG
-690 WNGEFNIKYTQ
+690 WNGEYNVKYTQ
-701 DHSNSTIKCYYPL
+701 EKTNSTIKCLYPVL
-714 LDDTLLYDESR
+714 NDDLLYAKELIGQWGDA
-725 ISTYG
+725 ST
-730 DHSQVSFLAFFD
+730 VNFLGFFD
-742 NGANV
+742 NGADV
-747 KWSIPRQWIYKL
+747 SWSIPRQWIYKL

-766 HEEDAG
+766 HETDEG
-772 VVPRTVDG
+772 VAARTVDG
-780 VPRYYMLYDTV
+780 VTRYYMLYDTV
-791 FANDDNTTIGHQ
+791 FANDDNTTIKDQ

-816 KTGGSEPETN
+816 KDGGSEREINGT
-826 EPLADGRESYTA
+826 LADGRESYTA

-851 QNYDEIIQYNDVL
+851 QNYDEIFTYNDVL
-864 YQADLDRRMYD
+864 YQDGLDGRMHD

-884 LEKYAYE
+884 LEDHAYKP
-891 LGGWYTSP
+891 GGWYTSP

-913 PAHNVALYA
+913 PEHDISLYA
-922 GWKPVQRTVKMFLSL
+922 KWEPVTYTVRLFKNRKDMETYQTTGDETLVIEKRTVNHGL
-937 ADMREYQAKG
+937 AME
-947 DDAQVHYYTQVVD
+947 
-960 HGSTLGEIADP
+960 EIDDP
-971 TDPSGHE
+971 TDDWSGHG
-978 YTFGGWF
+978 YSFNGWF
-985 YEKSGKKVALTPT
+985 YLKNGKKTAFTPT

-1010 EWSHLTAQPYLIHY
+1010 DWGSHKAQPYLIHY

-1030 DAEWKALLGHASLFS
+1030 DAEWRKLLDDASLYS

-1069 EGGGYHQQIAA
+1069 EGGGYHRQIAG
-1080 DSRGYANQ
+1080 DTRGYANQ

-1103 QLYSGFNT
+1103 QLYSGFNNS
-1111 GHYPTLASHS
+1111 GYYPTLASHS
-1121 ITMEEDTPSNPTVNV
+1121 ITMGEEPNVAAPTVNV

-1155 HDTGELIE
+1155 HGTGELIE
-1163 SESTGTGSVEKE
+1163 SESTGTGSVAKS

-1198 RLVLAVVRGE
+1198 RLVLAVVE
-1208 DGTYVGSPDNVVT
+1208 DGSGGYVGSPDNVVT

-1226 NIENAYYAIHY
+1226 NTKNTYYAIHY

-1243 AATDVPQSEGS
+1243 AATDEPQRVGP

-1269 IGQISATISITP
+1269 ISEIGAYINVTP

-1288 MRDTAVVRWGNSSN
+1288 MRDTAVVRWGTDDANRREDTLEN
-1302 TVPVNAGAF
+1302 GTFTFKVRD
-1311 SLTVQKEG
+1311 EG

-1340 GSNPHTTRPE
+1340 GSDPHTTRPE

-1355 SKTSSG
+1355 SKTDSG
-1361 KYGAVVSE
+1361 KYGAVVT
-1369 KAATI
+1369 ATAKSI
-1374 EGYNCVSNLS
+1374 DGYNCVSSAS
-1384 QSIVLRPDNSQ
+1384 QSIVLRPNDKQ
-1395 NEIIFYYEPLQYT
+1395 NYIIFYYEPLQYT

-1428 EGKNSFKGATPAAKS
+1428 EEKNSFEGATPAAKS
-1443 GYTFDGW
+1443 GYTFVGW
-1450 YQNAECT
+1450 YQDAACT
-1457 IPVREK
+1457 IPVGEK
-1463 GTMDDA
+1463 GKVDTD
-1469 TGKLTPKRSELLPA
+1469 TKKLMPERSKLLPA

-1504 EATEDESN
+1504 EAREDESN
-1512 GVGTYVYRLTS
+1512 GDGTYVYRLTS
-1523 EDNPAYV
+1523 KDNPAYV
-1530 VEVTVA
+1530 VEVTVP

-1550 YKVEQVNSWSWRYA
+1550 YTVEQVNSWSWRYA
-1564 DGAQTVEIQQ
+1564 DGAQTVTVE
-1574 DKPKTVTFDGAA
+1574 DGKTETVTFDRAA

>member
-1 MKKCT
+1 MKKCI

-73 DTDYQWQIQLDGD
+73 DTDYQWQIQLDGA
-86 WVNIYDATAATLTLT
+86 WVSIYDATAATLTLT
-101 YAMVSPALEGGS
+101 YAMVSPALEKGS
-113 AAVRCAVGG
+113 AMVRCAVGG
-122 ESASDAVRVTVSYDV
+122 ESASDPVKVTVSYDV
-137 EADSADLNRQKDELA
+137 EADAAALNRQRDELT
-152 QGMSAAA
+152 QETSAAA
-159 APRRTQRRSLRSGA
+159 APRRTPRRASRSSA
-173 PEYINITVN
+173 PEYINVTVN
-182 YLDAVTGLPI
+182 YLDAVTRLPI

-198 TINGGKPY
+198 TIKSGEPY

-215 LGYAPYWNPGDPD
+215 LGYAPYWSAENPD
-228 TTDPGAA
+228 TADPNTA
-235 TESAQSLTLS
+235 TESAQSLALS
-245 VGADYTGETYTV
+245 VGAGYTGETYTV
-257 NVYYKAIAVP
+257 NVYYKAIAVS

-289 RQSSDLT
+289 RQDRALT
-296 GTIIANDDLKLDED
+296 GTIIANEALGLGEEQT
-310 RARGFT
+310 RGFT

-375 RFAGWDKLGED
+375 RFAGWDKLNEKGE
-386 GKGDGK
+386 GDGK
-392 ADNPLPTT
+392 ADALPTT

-422 YWLKKPESNSKLTAE
+422 YWLKNAAGTEYDYMGSEKRSAVAGEVVSGDASWLTADSYICGLTEDAGHTHNEGCKPELFRHSEYEKADEN
-437 CTAEDMTYI
+437 
-446 TSVTVDAK
+446 VTIK
-454 AGDIVNPRNDPDH
+454 
-467 MGIYSPKLEESTY
+467 
-480 ICDNRDHM
+480 
-488 ADPNKHTDA
+488 
-497 CKLGSTLRH
+497 
-506 YVYDGTQMQV
+506 
-516 EVQGDG
+516 GDG
-522 STVINTV
+522 STTV
-529 YSRREYTLRFYYG
+529 NIYYTRKSYTLRFYY
-542 CASNDSGTPHY
+542 AKEYVPAEDTVNPGTSDTPIY
-553 YVVGGSTYNFG
+553 YVVGGSTRPFGFYQETGVCARPKKDGKTVNDVESLLYNVQSG
-564 NKDEK
+564 DWGVVAELP
-569 THPCPDVSD
+569 TIQQPTGTA
-578 YNDMTLLERVKSVW
+578 YTYTL
-592 GEVQV
+592 GTY
-597 PDGEDM
+597 PDG
-603 SSLISEEHRAAYKL
+603 
-617 GTLPE
+617 G
-622 DGSYNSSQRK
+622 GYNAKGDRFH
-632 YYYLEFTAPYGAD
+632 YLEFTVPYGTD
-645 ISDLWPS
+645 LLHLWPTE
-652 EVFDNVPLT
+652 EVFGQIKT
-661 DAEKVKH
+661 ARSGYDANKANE
-668 TSNGGSSHLDNDG
+668 HLG
-681 WGNYAYFAG
+681 EGQWGHYAYFAG
-690 WNGEFNIKYTQ
+690 WNGEYNVKYTQ
-701 DHSNSTIKCYYPL
+701 EKINFTIKCLYPVL
-714 LDDTLLYDESR
+714 NDDLLYDEEL
-725 ISTYG
+725 IGQWGDAST
-730 DHSQVSFLAFFD
+730 VNFLGFFD
-742 NGANV
+742 NGADV

-766 HEEDAG
+766 HEKDEG
-772 VVPRTVDG
+772 VAARTVDG
-780 VPRYYMLYDTV
+780 VTRYYMLYDTV
-791 FANDDNTTIGHQ
+791 FANDDNTTIEHQ
-803 TDPPLPGFTCMRD
+803 TDPPLPGFTCMRN

-913 PAHNVALYA
+913 PEHDISLYA
-922 GWKPVQRTVKMFLSL
+922 KWEPVTYTVRLFKNRK
-937 ADMREYQAKG
+937 DMETYQTTGNEAL
-947 DDAQVHYYTQVVD
+947 VYHTQVVD

-998 DTAVKEDLLVYA
+998 DTAVKENLLVYA

-1030 DAEWKALLGHASLFS
+1030 DAEWKKLLDDASLYS
-1045 PEDGKAYTVT
+1045 PQDGKAYTVT

-1069 EGGGYHQQIAA
+1069 EGGGYHRQIAA

-1103 QLYSGFNT
+1103 QLYSGFNS
-1111 GHYPTLASHS
+1111 GYYPTLASHS

-1155 HDTGELIE
+1155 HGTGELIE
-1163 SESTGTGSVEKE
+1163 SDATGTGSVEKE

-1190 CVPDAFYK
+1190 YVPDAFYK
-1198 RLVLAVVRGE
+1198 RLVLAVVE
-1208 DGTYVGSPDNVVT
+1208 DGNGGYMGSPDNVVT

-1226 NIENAYYAIHY
+1226 NIENAYYAVHY

-1243 AATDVPQSEGS
+1243 AATDEPQSVGP
-1254 GTYSN
+1254 GIYSN

-1269 IGQISATISITP
+1269 ISAINAYINVTP
-1281 QKFSGFT
+1281 QTFSGFT
-1288 MRDTAVVRWGNSSN
+1288 MRDTAVVRWGTDDANRREDTLEN
-1302 TVPVNAGAF
+1302 GTFTFKVRD
-1311 SLTVQKEG
+1311 EG

-1329 TQNYVVRYLRY
+1329 TQTYTTYYLRY
-1340 GSNPHTTRPE
+1340 GSNPHSTQPGDVLHAPVSGT
-1350 DELAA
+1350 
-1355 SKTSSG
+1355 G
-1361 KYGAVVSE
+1361 KYGAVVT
-1369 KAATI
+1369 AAAESI
-1374 EGYNCVSNLS
+1374 DGYNCVSNLS

-1428 EGKNSFKGATPAAKS
+1428 EGNNAFRGSVPTAKS
-1443 GYTFDGW
+1443 GYTFVGW
-1450 YQNAECT
+1450 YQDAACT
-1457 IPVREK
+1457 IPVGEK
-1463 GTMDDA
+1463 GTVDDA
-1469 TGKLTPKRSELLPA
+1469 TGQLTPERSELLPA

-1504 EATEDESN
+1504 EAKEDESN

-1523 EDNPAYV
+1523 KDNPAYV
-1530 VEVTVA
+1530 VEVTVP

-1550 YKVEQVNSWSWRYA
+1550 YTVEQVNSWSWRYA
-1564 DGAQTVEIQQ
+1564 DGAQTVTVEDSQT
-1574 DKPKTVTFDGAA
+1574 KTVTFDRAA

>member
-1 MKKCT
+1 MKKCI

-73 DTDYQWQIQLDGD
+73 DTDYQWQIQLDGA
-86 WVNIYDATAATLTLT
+86 WVSIYDATAATLTLT
-101 YAMVSPALEGGS
+101 YAMVSPALEKGS
-113 AAVRCAVGG
+113 AMVRCAVGG
-122 ESASDAVRVTVSYDV
+122 ESASDPVKVTVSYDV
-137 EADSADLNRQKDELA
+137 EADAAALNRQRDELT
-152 QGMSAAA
+152 QETSAAA
-159 APRRTQRRSLRSGA
+159 APRRTPRRASRSSA
-173 PEYINITVN
+173 PEYINVTVN
-182 YLDAVTGLPI
+182 YLDAVTRLPI

-198 TINGGKPY
+198 TIKSGEPY

-215 LGYAPYWNPGDPD
+215 LGYAPYWSAENPD
-228 TTDPGAA
+228 TADPNTA
-235 TESAQSLTLS
+235 TESAQSLALS
-245 VGADYTGETYTV
+245 VGAGYTGETYTV
-257 NVYYKAIAVP
+257 NVYYKAIAVS

-289 RQSSDLT
+289 RQDRALT
-296 GTIIANDDLKLDED
+296 GTIIANEALGLGEEQT
-310 RARGFT
+310 RGFT

-335 YYDRNYYQV
+335 YYDRNYYKV

-375 RFAGWDKLGED
+375 RFVGWDKLGED
-386 GKGDGK
+386 GVGDGK
-392 ADNPLPTT
+392 ADALPSA

-422 YWLKKPESNSKLTAE
+422 YWLKNAAGTEYDYMGSEKRSAVAGEVVSGDASWLTADSYICGLTEDAGHTHNEGCKPELFRHSEYEKADEN
-437 CTAEDMTYI
+437 
-446 TSVTVDAK
+446 VTIK
-454 AGDIVNPRNDPDH
+454 
-467 MGIYSPKLEESTY
+467 
-480 ICDNRDHM
+480 
-488 ADPNKHTDA
+488 
-497 CKLGSTLRH
+497 
-506 YVYDGTQMQV
+506 
-516 EVQGDG
+516 GDG
-522 STVINTV
+522 STTV
-529 YSRREYTLRFYYG
+529 NIYYTRKSYTLRFYY
-542 CASNDSGTPHY
+542 AKEYVPAEDTVNPGTSDTPIY
-553 YVVGGSTYNFG
+553 YVVGGSTRPFGFYQETGVCARPKKDGKTVNDVESLLYNVQSG
-564 NKDEK
+564 DWGVVAELP
-569 THPCPDVSD
+569 TIQQPTGTA
-578 YNDMTLLERVKSVW
+578 YTYTL
-592 GEVQV
+592 GTY
-597 PDGEDM
+597 PDG
-603 SSLISEEHRAAYKL
+603 
-617 GTLPE
+617 G
-622 DGSYNSSQRK
+622 GYNAKGDRFH
-632 YYYLEFTAPYGAD
+632 YLEFTVPYGTD
-645 ISDLWPS
+645 LLHLWPTE
-652 EVFDNVPLT
+652 EVFGQIKT
-661 DAEKVKH
+661 ARSGYDANKANE
-668 TSNGGSSHLDNDG
+668 HLG
-681 WGNYAYFAG
+681 EGQWGHYAYFAG
-690 WNGEFNIKYTQ
+690 WNGEYNVKYTQ
-701 DHSNSTIKCYYPL
+701 EKINSTIKCLYPVL
-714 LDDTLLYDESR
+714 NDDLLYDEEL
-725 ISTYG
+725 IGQWGDAST
-730 DHSQVSFLAFFD
+730 VNFLGFFD
-742 NGANV
+742 NGADV

-766 HEEDAG
+766 HEKDEG
-772 VVPRTVDG
+772 VAARTVDG
-780 VPRYYMLYDTV
+780 VTRYYMLYDTV
-791 FANDDNTTIGHQ
+791 FANDDNTTIEHQ
-803 TDPPLPGFTCMRD
+803 TDPPLPGFTCMRN

-913 PAHNVALYA
+913 PEHDISLYA
-922 GWKPVQRTVKMFLSL
+922 KWEPVTYTVRLFKNRK
-937 ADMREYQAKG
+937 DMETYQTTGNEAL
-947 DDAQVHYYTQVVD
+947 VYHTQVVD

-1030 DAEWKALLGHASLFS
+1030 DKEWKALLDEASLYS

-1055 NGSGESRTY
+1055 STSGESRTY

-1069 EGGGYHQQIAA
+1069 EDGGYHQQIAA

-1103 QLYSGFNT
+1103 QMYSGFNS
-1111 GHYPTLASHS
+1111 GYYPTLASHS

-1155 HDTGELIE
+1155 HGTGELIE
-1163 SESTGTGSVEKE
+1163 SDATGGTGVVEKE

-1190 CVPDAFYK
+1190 YVPDAFYK
-1198 RLVLAVVRGE
+1198 RLVLAVVE
-1208 DGTYVGSPDNVVT
+1208 DGSGGYVGSPDNVVT

-1226 NIENAYYAIHY
+1226 NTKNTYYAIHY

-1243 AATDVPQSEGS
+1243 AATDEPSLQPD
-1254 GTYSN
+1254 GTYTN

-1269 IGQISATISITP
+1269 ISEIGAYINVTP

-1288 MRDTAVVRWGNSSN
+1288 MRNTAVVRWGTDDANRREDTLEN
-1302 TVPVNAGAF
+1302 GTFTFKVRD
-1311 SLTVQKEG
+1311 EG

-1329 TQNYVVRYLRY
+1329 TQSYVVRYLRY
-1340 GSNPHTTRPE
+1340 GSDPHSTQAGDVLHEPVSGT
-1350 DELAA
+1350 
-1355 SKTSSG
+1355 G
-1361 KYGAVVSE
+1361 KYGAVVTV
-1369 KAATI
+1369 AAESI
-1374 EGYNCVSNLS
+1374 DGYNCVSNLS
-1384 QSIVLRPDNSQ
+1384 QSIVLRPDDSQ

-1428 EGKNSFKGATPAAKS
+1428 EGKNSFEGTTPAAKS

-1457 IPVREK
+1457 IPVGEK
-1463 GTMDDA
+1463 GTMDA

-1483 PQTNVFYAR
+1483 PRTNVFYAR
-1492 FKAVYGNVTITR
+1492 FKAVYGNVTIER
-1504 EATEDESN
+1504 KATEDESN
-1512 GVGTYVYRLTS
+1512 GDGTYVYRLTS
-1523 EDNPAYV
+1523 KDNPAYV
-1530 VEVTVA
+1530 VEVTVP

-1550 YKVEQVNSWSWRYA
+1550 YTVEQVDSWSWRYS
-1564 DGAQTVEIQQ
+1564 DREQTVEIEK
-1574 DKPKTVTFDGAA
+1574 DETKTVKFDGAA
-1586 VKEKW
+1586 VKKKW

-1602 REA
+1602 MEA

>member
-1 MKKCT
+1 M
-6 NNRTMS
+6 
-12 FRRLLSLLLGLVL
+12 
-25 FMELLPGGLTVVG
+25 
-38 DASDAV
+38 
-44 TVTVDGAKTTQVTL
+44 
-58 PQSGRVTLEAASETG
+58 
-73 DTDYQWQIQLDGD
+73 
-86 WVNIYDATAATLTLT
+86 
-101 YAMVSPALEGGS
+101 
-113 AAVRCAVGG
+113 
-122 ESASDAVRVTVSYDV
+122 
-137 EADSADLNRQKDELA
+137 A

-182 YLDAVTGLPI
+182 YLDAVTSLPI

-215 LGYAPYWNPGDPD
+215 LGYAPYWNPTDPA
-228 TTDPGAA
+228 TTDPNTA
-235 TESAQSLTLS
+235 TVSAQSLTLS
-245 VGADYTGETYTV
+245 VREDYTGETYTV

-289 RQSSDLT
+289 RRGSALT
-296 GTIIANDDLKLDED
+296 GTIIANDDLKLGEEQ
-310 RARGFT
+310 ARGFT

-375 RFAGWDKLGED
+375 RFVGWDKLNEKGE
-386 GKGDGK
+386 GDGK
-392 ADNPLPTT
+392 VDELPTT

-422 YWLKKPESNSKLTAE
+422 YWLKKPESNSKPTE
-437 CTAEDMTYI
+437 DCTAKDMTYI
-446 TSVTVDAK
+446 TNVTVDAK
-454 AGDIVNPRNDPDH
+454 AGDIVNPRSDPDQT
-467 MGIYSPKLEESTY
+467 GIYSPKLEESTY

-488 ADPNKHTDA
+488 ADPTKHTDA

-506 YVYDGTQMQV
+506 YVYDSTQMQV

-542 CASNDSGTPHY
+542 HAWNDNGTPHY

-564 NKDEK
+564 NIA
-569 THPCPDVSD
+569 HQCPDVSD
-578 YNDMTLLERVKSVW
+578 YNDMTLLERVKGEW

-603 SSLISEEHRAAYKL
+603 SSLISEEHRAAYTL

-622 DGSYNSSQRK
+622 DGSYNSNQHK

-652 EVFDNVPLT
+652 EVFNKVPLT
-661 DAEKVKH
+661 DAEKATH
-668 TSNGGSSHLDNDG
+668 TSNGGSGHLDNDG

-701 DHSNSTIKCYYPL
+701 DNSNSTIKCYYPL

-730 DHSQVSFLAFFD
+730 DSDRVSFLAFFD

-747 KWSIPRQWIYKL
+747 KWSIPIAWHYELYLPTLHNENTEGSVLKNGVYYTRYKT
-759 YVEVLPG
+759 VE
-766 HEEDAG
+766 
-772 VVPRTVDG
+772 
-780 VPRYYMLYDTV
+780 
-791 FANDDNTTIGHQ
+791 ANDNNEDIGQQ
-803 TDPPLPGFTCMRD
+803 TCPPLPGFTAPASKDGTKIVHAEGM
-816 KTGGSEPETN
+816 S
-826 EPLADGRESYTA
+826 DGRPSI
-838 NFYYNRNSYTLTA
+838 TA
-851 QNYDEIIQYNDVL
+851 QYYYTRNEYKLTLQNHNQIETETVPYGD
-864 YQADLDRRMYD
+864 DLDGRVDSTRVQ
-875 LLLMPYPKP
+875 YPDT
-884 LEKYAYE
+884 LERDAYTFS
-891 LGGWYTSP
+891 GWYTSS
-899 GCFPGSEYVPGSTM
+899 GHYGGSEYVPGSTM
-913 PAHNVALYA
+913 PANNVALYA

-937 ADMREYQAKG
+937 ADMETYQTTGKEAL
-947 DDAQVHYYTQVVD
+947 VYRTQVVD

-971 TDPSGHE
+971 TDPSEHG

-1030 DAEWKALLGHASLFS
+1030 DAEWRALLDDASLFN

-1064 IYYAG
+1064 IYSG
-1069 EGGGYHQQIAA
+1069 KDGGYHRQIAA

-1103 QLYSGFNT
+1103 QLYSDFNT
-1111 GHYPTLASHS
+1111 GYYPTLASHS

-1155 HDTGELIE
+1155 HGTGELIE
-1163 SESTGTGSVEKE
+1163 SDATGGTGVVEKE

-1190 CVPDAFYK
+1190 YVPDAFYK
-1198 RLVLAVVRGE
+1198 RLVLAVVE
-1208 DGTYVGSPDNVVT
+1208 DGNGGYMGSPDNVVT

-1226 NIENAYYAIHY
+1226 NTGNAYYAVHY

-1243 AATDVPQSEGS
+1243 AATDEPQRVGP
-1254 GTYSN
+1254 GIYSN
-1259 YTESTVYTEG
+1259 YTESNVYTEG
-1269 IGQISATISITP
+1269 ISEIGATLSITP

-1288 MRDTAVVRWGNSSN
+1288 MRDTAVVRWGTDDTNRREDKLEN
-1302 TVPVNAGAF
+1302 GTFTFKVRD
-1311 SLTVQKEG
+1311 EG
-1319 TELYVFYTRN
+1319 TELFVFYTRN
-1329 TQNYVVRYLRY
+1329 TQTYTTYYLRY
-1340 GSNPHTTRPE
+1340 GADINKLTAG
-1350 DELAA
+1350 DVLAA
-1355 SKTSSG
+1355 SKTGSG

-1374 EGYNCVSNLS
+1374 DGYNCVSNLS

-1408 VEYRVWAYGGGTLN
+1408 VEYRVWAYNGGTLD

-1428 EGKNSFKGATPAAKS
+1428 EEKNPFEGATPAAKS

-1457 IPVREK
+1457 IPVGEK
-1463 GTMDDA
+1463 GKVDTD
-1469 TGKLTPKRSELLPA
+1469 TKKLMPERSELLPA

-1492 FKAVYGNVTITR
+1492 FKAVYGNVTIER
-1504 EATEDESN
+1504 KATEDESN
-1512 GVGTYVYRLTS
+1512 GNGTYVYRLTS
-1523 EDNPAYV
+1523 KDNPAYV
-1530 VEVTVA
+1530 VEVTVP

-1550 YKVEQVNSWSWRYA
+1550 YTVEQVNSWSWRYA
-1564 DGAQTVEIQQ
+1564 DGAQTVEIERDQTR
-1574 DKPKTVTFDGAA
+1574 TVTFDGTA
-1586 VKEKW
+1586 VKKKW

>member
-122 ESASDAVRVTVSYDV
+122 ESVSDAVRVTVSYDV
-137 EADSADLNRQKDELA
+137 EADSADLNRQKEALA

-182 YLDAVTGLPI
+182 YLDAVTSLPI

-198 TINGGKPY
+198 TINGGELY

-215 LGYAPYWNPGDPD
+215 LGYAPYWNPDDPD
-228 TTDPGAA
+228 TTDPNTA
-235 TESAQSLTLS
+235 TVSAQSLALS
-245 VGADYTGETYTV
+245 VGDDYTGETYTV

-289 RQSSDLT
+289 RQSRALT
-296 GTIIANDDLKLDED
+296 GTIIANDDLKLGED
-310 RARGFT
+310 QARGFT

-375 RFAGWDKLGED
+375 RFAGWDKLGE
-386 GKGDGK
+386 GGVGDGK
-392 ADNPLPTT
+392 ADALPTT

-422 YWLKKPESNSKLTAE
+422 YWLKKPESNSKLTE
-437 CTAEDMTYI
+437 DCTAKDMTYI
-446 TSVTVDAK
+446 TNVTVAAK
-454 AGDIVNPRNDPDH
+454 AGDIVNPRSDPDH
-467 MGIYSPKLEESTY
+467 TGIYSPKLEESTY

-488 ADPNKHTDA
+488 ADPTKHTDA

-506 YVYDGTQMQV
+506 YVYDSTQMQV

-542 CASNDSGTPHY
+542 HAWNDNGTPHY

-564 NKDEK
+564 NIA
-569 THPCPDVSD
+569 HQCPDVDS
-578 YNDMTLLERVKSVW
+578 YNDMTLLERVKGVW

-597 PDGEDM
+597 LDGEDM

-622 DGSYNSSQRK
+622 NGSYNSNQRK

-645 ISDLWPS
+645 ISNLWPS
-652 EVFDNVPLT
+652 EVFDRVPLT
-661 DAEKVKH
+661 AAEKEKH
-668 TSNGGSSHLDNDG
+668 TLNGGSSHLDNDG

-730 DHSQVSFLAFFD
+730 DSDRVSFLAFFD

-747 KWSIPRQWIYKL
+747 KWSIPIAWHYELYLPTLDNKETEGSVQENGVYYTLYKTVEANDNNYYYTRNEYKL
-759 YVEVLPG
+759 TLQNHSKIKTEMLPYG
-766 HEEDAG
+766 D
-772 VVPRTVDG
+772 
-780 VPRYYMLYDTV
+780 
-791 FANDDNTTIGHQ
+791 
-803 TDPPLPGFTCMRD
+803 
-816 KTGGSEPETN
+816 
-826 EPLADGRESYTA
+826 
-838 NFYYNRNSYTLTA
+838 
-851 QNYDEIIQYNDVL
+851 
-864 YQADLDRRMYD
+864 DLDGWVS
-875 LLLMPYPKP
+875 PPTPEEYPDT
-884 LEKYAYE
+884 LERDAYTFS
-891 LGGWYTSP
+891 GWYTSS
-899 GCFPGSEYVPGSTM
+899 GHYGGSEYVPGSTM

-937 ADMREYQAKG
+937 ADMRAYQETGNEAL
-947 DDAQVHYYTQVVD
+947 VHYTQVVD

-1030 DAEWKALLGHASLFS
+1030 DEEWKALLDEASLYS

-1069 EGGGYHQQIAA
+1069 EGGGYHRQIAA

-1103 QLYSGFNT
+1103 QLYSGFNS
-1111 GHYPTLASHS
+1111 GYYPTLVSHS

-1136 FTFYYVHAATVSYK
+1136 FTFYYVHAATVSYT

-1155 HDTGELIE
+1155 HGTGELIE
-1163 SESTGTGSVEKE
+1163 STTADGTGFVKKE

-1190 CVPDAFYK
+1190 YVPDAFYK
-1198 RLVLAVVRGE
+1198 RLVLAVVE
-1208 DGTYVGSPDNVVT
+1208 DGNGGYMGSSDNVVT

-1226 NIENAYYAIHY
+1226 NIENTYYAIHY

-1243 AATDVPQSEGS
+1243 AATDELSLKQD
-1254 GTYSN
+1254 GTYAN

-1269 IGQISATISITP
+1269 ISEIGAYINVTP

-1288 MRDTAVVRWGNSSN
+1288 MRNTAVVRWGTDDANRREDTLEN
-1302 TVPVNAGAF
+1302 GTFTFKVRD
-1311 SLTVQKEG
+1311 EG

-1329 TQNYVVRYLRY
+1329 TQTYTTYYLRY
-1340 GSNPHTTRPE
+1340 GSDPHSTKPGDVLHAPVSGT
-1350 DELAA
+1350 
-1355 SKTSSG
+1355 G
-1361 KYGAVVSE
+1361 KYGAVVT
-1369 KAATI
+1369 AT
-1374 EGYNCVSNLS
+1374 
-1384 QSIVLRPDNSQ
+1384 
-1395 NEIIFYYEPLQYT
+1395 
-1408 VEYRVWAYGGGTLN
+1408 
-1422 NTLEVV
+1422 
-1428 EGKNSFKGATPAAKS
+1428 
-1443 GYTFDGW
+1443 
-1450 YQNAECT
+1450 AESAPIT
-1457 IPVREK
+1457 AR
-1463 GTMDDA
+1463 T
-1469 TGKLTPKRSELLPA
+1469 RS
-1483 PQTNVFYAR
+1483 
-1492 FKAVYGNVTITR
+1492 
-1504 EATEDESN
+1504 S
-1512 GVGTYVYRLTS
+1512 
-1523 EDNPAYV
+1523 
-1530 VEVTVA
+1530 
-1536 KGGSTT
+1536 STT
-1542 VYDLPCGS
+1542 SRCNTRWSTACG
-1550 YKVEQVNSWSWRYA
+1550 RM
-1564 DGAQTVEIQQ
+1564 
-1574 DKPKTVTFDGAA
+1574 AA
-1586 VKEKW
+1586 
-1591 LTGSSD
+1591 
-1597 AVVNR
+1597 AH
-1602 REA
+1602 

>member
-44 TVTVDGAKTTQVTL
+44 TVTVDGAKTAQVTL

-101 YAMVSPALEGGS
+101 YAMVSPALEKGS
-113 AAVRCAVGG
+113 AMVRCAVGG
-122 ESASDAVRVTVSYDV
+122 ESASDPVKVTVSYDV
-137 EADSADLNRQKDELA
+137 EADAAALNRQRDELT
-152 QGMSAAA
+152 QETSAAA
-159 APRRTQRRSLRSGA
+159 APRRTPRRVSRSSA
-173 PEYINITVN
+173 PEYINVTVN
-182 YLDAVTGLPI
+182 YLDAVTRLPI

-198 TINGGKPY
+198 TIKSGEPY
-206 SQTVLSPTY
+206 SQKVLSPTY
-215 LGYAPYWNPGDPD
+215 LGYAPYWDPD
-228 TTDPGAA
+228 DPATTDPNTA
-235 TESAQSLTLS
+235 TVSAQSLALT
-245 VGADYTGETYTV
+245 VGAGYTGETYTV
-257 NVYYKAIAVP
+257 NVYYKAIAVS

-289 RQSSDLT
+289 RQDRALT
-296 GTIIANDDLKLDED
+296 GTIIANEALGLGEEQT
-310 RARGFT
+310 RGFT

-392 ADNPLPTT
+392 ADTPPST

-422 YWLKKPESNSKLTAE
+422 YWLKNAAGTEYDYMGSQKRSAVAGQVVSGDASWLTADSYICGLTEDGGHTHNEGCKPELFRH
-437 CTAEDMTYI
+437 
-446 TSVTVDAK
+446 SVYEK
-454 AGDIVNPRNDPDH
+454 A
-467 MGIYSPKLEESTY
+467 
-480 ICDNRDHM
+480 
-488 ADPNKHTDA
+488 
-497 CKLGSTLRH
+497 
-506 YVYDGTQMQV
+506 DGNVTI
-516 EVQGDG
+516 EGDG
-522 STVINTV
+522 STTV
-529 YSRREYTLRFYYG
+529 NIYYTRKSYTLRFYYG
-542 CASNDSGTPHY
+542 HAWNDSGTPRY

-569 THPCPDVSD
+569 GHPCPDADS
-578 YNDMTLLERVKSVW
+578 YNDMTLLEKVKGEW

-603 SSLISEEHRAAYKL
+603 SSLISEEHKAAYTL

-622 DGSYNSSQRK
+622 DGSYNSNQHK

-645 ISDLWPS
+645 ISNLWPS
-652 EVFDNVPLT
+652 EVFNKVPLT
-661 DAEKVKH
+661 DAEKEKH
-668 TSNGGSSHLDNDG
+668 TLNGGSDHLKDDG

-747 KWSIPRQWIYKL
+747 RWSIPRQWIYKL

-766 HEEDAG
+766 HENDEG
-772 VVPRTVDG
+772 VAARTVDG
-780 VPRYYMLYDTV
+780 VTRYYMLYNTV
-791 FANDDNTTIGHQ
+791 FANDDNKDIEHQ

-816 KTGGSEPETN
+816 KTGGSER
-826 EPLADGRESYTA
+826 EPNGTLADGRESYTA

-851 QNYDEIIQYNDVL
+851 HNYDEINTYDNIP
-864 YQADLDRRMYD
+864 YQDSLDDWMNI

-884 LEKYAYE
+884 LEEHAYK

-913 PAHNVALYA
+913 PEHDISLYA
-922 GWKPVQRTVKMFLSL
+922 KWEPKTYTVRLFKNREAMETYQTTGDETLVIEKRTVNHGL
-937 ADMREYQAKG
+937 ALD
-947 DDAQVHYYTQVVD
+947 
-960 HGSTLGEIADP
+960 EIDDP
-971 TDPSGHE
+971 TDDWSGHG
-978 YTFGGWF
+978 YSFNGWF
-985 YEKSGKKVALTPT
+985 YLKNGKKTAFTPA
-998 DTAVKEDLLVYA
+998 DTAVKDDLLVYA
-1010 EWSHLTAQPYLIHY
+1010 DWGSHKAQPYLIHY

-1030 DAEWKALLGHASLFS
+1030 DAEWKALLDDASLFS

-1069 EGGGYHQQIAA
+1069 EGGGYHRQIAG
-1080 DSRGYANQ
+1080 DTRGYANQ

-1103 QLYSGFNT
+1103 QMYSGFNS
-1111 GHYPTLASHS
+1111 GYYPTLASHS
-1121 ITMEEDTPSNPTVNV
+1121 ITMGEEPNVASPTVNV
-1136 FTFYYVHAATVSYK
+1136 FTFYYVYAATVSYK

-1155 HDTGELIE
+1155 HDTGKLIE
-1163 SESTGTGSVEKE
+1163 SESTGTGFVAKS

-1198 RLVLAVVRGE
+1198 RLVLAVVE
-1208 DGTYVGSPDNVVT
+1208 DGSGGYVGSPDNVVT

-1243 AATDVPQSEGS
+1243 AATDEPSLRTD
-1254 GTYSN
+1254 GTYAN

-1269 IGQISATISITP
+1269 IGEIGATLSITP
-1281 QKFSGFT
+1281 QTFGGFT
-1288 MRDTAVVRWGNSSN
+1288 MRSTASVRWGDSN
-1302 TVPVNAGAF
+1302 DTVQVNAGAF

-1319 TELYVFYTRN
+1319 TELFVFYTRN
-1329 TQNYVVRYLRY
+1329 TQSYVVRYLRY
-1340 GSNPHTTRPE
+1340 GSDPHSAQPSDVLHEPVSGT
-1350 DELAA
+1350 
-1355 SKTSSG
+1355 G
-1361 KYGAVVSE
+1361 KYGAVVT
-1369 KAATI
+1369 AAAESI
-1374 EGYNCVSNLS
+1374 DGYHCVSTVS
-1384 QSIVLRPDNSQ
+1384 QSIVLRPDDRQ

-1408 VEYRVWAYGGGTLN
+1408 VEYRVWAYNGGTLN
-1422 NTLEVV
+1422 KTLEVV
-1428 EGKNSFKGATPAAKS
+1428 EEKNPFEGATPAAKS

-1450 YQNAECT
+1450 YQDAECT
-1457 IPVREK
+1457 IPVGEK
-1463 GTMDDA
+1463 GMVDDA
-1469 TGKLTPKRSELLPA
+1469 TGQLKPERSELLPA

-1492 FKAVYGNVTITR
+1492 FKAVYGSVTITR

-1523 EDNPAYV
+1523 KDNPAYV
-1530 VEVTVA
+1530 VEVTVP

-1542 VYDLPCGS
+1542 VYDLPCGD
-1550 YKVEQVNSWSWRYA
+1550 YTVEQVKSWSWRYS
-1564 DGAQTVEIQQ
+1564 DREQTVEIEKDQT
-1574 DKPKTVTFDGAA
+1574 KTVTFDGAA
-1586 VKEKW
+1586 VKKKW

-1602 REA
+1602 SRREA

>member
-1 MKKCT
+1 M
-6 NNRTMS
+6 
-12 FRRLLSLLLGLVL
+12 
-25 FMELLPGGLTVVG
+25 P
-38 DASDAV
+38 AS
-44 TVTVDGAKTTQVTL
+44 
-58 PQSGRVTLEAASETG
+58 
-73 DTDYQWQIQLDGD
+73 
-86 WVNIYDATAATLTLT
+86 
-101 YAMVSPALEGGS
+101 
-113 AAVRCAVGG
+113 
-122 ESASDAVRVTVSYDV
+122 
-137 EADSADLNRQKDELA
+137 
-152 QGMSAAA
+152 
-159 APRRTQRRSLRSGA
+159 RSSA
-173 PEYINITVN
+173 PEYINVTVN
-182 YLDAVTGLPI
+182 YLDAVTRLPI

-198 TINGGKPY
+198 TIKSGEPY

-215 LGYAPYWNPGDPD
+215 LGYAPYWSAENPD
-228 TTDPGAA
+228 TADPNTA
-235 TESAQSLTLS
+235 TESAQSLALS
-245 VGADYTGETYTV
+245 VGAGYTGETYTV
-257 NVYYKAIAVP
+257 NVYYKAIAVS

-289 RQSSDLT
+289 RQDRALT
-296 GTIIANDDLKLDED
+296 GTIIANEALGLGEEQT
-310 RARGFT
+310 RGFT

-375 RFAGWDKLGED
+375 RFVGWDKLGED
-386 GKGDGK
+386 GVGDGK
-392 ADNPLPTT
+392 ADALPSA

-422 YWLKKPESNSKLTAE
+422 YWLKNAAGTEYDYMGSEKRSAVAGEVVSGDASWLTADSYICGLTEDAGHTHNEGCKPELFRHSEYEKADEN
-437 CTAEDMTYI
+437 
-446 TSVTVDAK
+446 VTIK
-454 AGDIVNPRNDPDH
+454 
-467 MGIYSPKLEESTY
+467 
-480 ICDNRDHM
+480 
-488 ADPNKHTDA
+488 
-497 CKLGSTLRH
+497 
-506 YVYDGTQMQV
+506 
-516 EVQGDG
+516 GDG
-522 STVINTV
+522 STTV
-529 YSRREYTLRFYYG
+529 NIYYTRKSYTLRFYY
-542 CASNDSGTPHY
+542 AKEYVPAEDTVNPGTSDTPIY
-553 YVVGGSTYNFG
+553 YVVGGSTRPFGFYQETGVCARPKKDGKTVNDVESLLYNVQSG
-564 NKDEK
+564 DWGVVAELP
-569 THPCPDVSD
+569 TIQQPTGTA
-578 YNDMTLLERVKSVW
+578 YTYTL
-592 GEVQV
+592 GTY
-597 PDGEDM
+597 PDG
-603 SSLISEEHRAAYKL
+603 
-617 GTLPE
+617 G
-622 DGSYNSSQRK
+622 GYNAKGDRFH
-632 YYYLEFTAPYGAD
+632 YLEFTVPYGTD
-645 ISDLWPS
+645 LLHLWPTE
-652 EVFDNVPLT
+652 EVFGQIKT
-661 DAEKVKH
+661 ARSGYDANKANE
-668 TSNGGSSHLDNDG
+668 HLG
-681 WGNYAYFAG
+681 EGQWGHYAYFAG
-690 WNGEFNIKYTQ
+690 WNGEYNVKYTQ
-701 DHSNSTIKCYYPL
+701 EKINSTIKCLYPVL
-714 LDDTLLYDESR
+714 NDDLLYDEEL
-725 ISTYG
+725 IGQWGDAST
-730 DHSQVSFLAFFD
+730 VNFLGFFD
-742 NGANV
+742 NGADV

-766 HEEDAG
+766 HEKDEG
-772 VVPRTVDG
+772 VAARTVDG
-780 VPRYYMLYDTV
+780 VTRYYMLYDTV
-791 FANDDNTTIGHQ
+791 FANDDNTTIEHQ
-803 TDPPLPGFTCMRD
+803 TDPPLPGFTCMRN

-913 PAHNVALYA
+913 PEHDISLYA
-922 GWKPVQRTVKMFLSL
+922 KWEPVTYTVRLFKNRK
-937 ADMREYQAKG
+937 DMETYQTTGNEAL
-947 DDAQVHYYTQVVD
+947 VYHTQVVD

-998 DTAVKEDLLVYA
+998 DTAVKENLLVYA

-1030 DAEWKALLGHASLFS
+1030 DAEWKKLLDDASLYS
-1045 PEDGKAYTVT
+1045 PQDGKAYTVT

-1069 EGGGYHQQIAA
+1069 EGGGYHRQIAA

-1103 QLYSGFNT
+1103 QLYSGFNS
-1111 GHYPTLASHS
+1111 GYYPTLASHS

-1155 HDTGELIE
+1155 HGTGELIE
-1163 SESTGTGSVEKE
+1163 SDATGTGSVEKE

-1190 CVPDAFYK
+1190 YVPDAFYK
-1198 RLVLAVVRGE
+1198 RLVLAVVE
-1208 DGTYVGSPDNVVT
+1208 DGNGGYMGSPDNVVT

-1226 NIENAYYAIHY
+1226 NIENAYYAVHY

-1243 AATDVPQSEGS
+1243 AATDEPQSVGP
-1254 GTYSN
+1254 GIYSN

-1269 IGQISATISITP
+1269 ISAINAYINVTP
-1281 QKFSGFT
+1281 QTFSGFT
-1288 MRDTAVVRWGNSSN
+1288 MRDTAVVRWGTDDANRREDTLEN
-1302 TVPVNAGAF
+1302 GTFTFKVRD
-1311 SLTVQKEG
+1311 EG

-1329 TQNYVVRYLRY
+1329 TQTYTTYYLRY
-1340 GSNPHTTRPE
+1340 GSNPHSTQPGDVLHAPVSGT
-1350 DELAA
+1350 
-1355 SKTSSG
+1355 G
-1361 KYGAVVSE
+1361 KYGAVVT
-1369 KAATI
+1369 AAAESI
-1374 EGYNCVSNLS
+1374 DGYNCVSNLS

-1428 EGKNSFKGATPAAKS
+1428 EGNNAFRGSVPTAKS
-1443 GYTFDGW
+1443 GYTFVGW
-1450 YQNAECT
+1450 YQDAACT
-1457 IPVREK
+1457 IPVGEK
-1463 GTMDDA
+1463 GTVDDA
-1469 TGKLTPKRSELLPA
+1469 TGQLTPERSELLPA

-1504 EATEDESN
+1504 EAKEDESN

-1523 EDNPAYV
+1523 KDNPAYV
-1530 VEVTVA
+1530 VEVTVP

-1550 YKVEQVNSWSWRYA
+1550 YTVEQVNSWSWRYA
-1564 DGAQTVEIQQ
+1564 DGAQTVTVEDSQT
-1574 DKPKTVTFDGAA
+1574 KTVTFDRAA

>member
-1 MKKCT
+1 MKKCI
-6 NNRTMS
+6 NNRTMG

-44 TVTVDGAKTTQVTL
+44 TVTVDGAKATQVTL

-122 ESASDAVRVTVSYDV
+122 ESVSDAVRVTVSYDV
-137 EADSADLNRQKDELA
+137 EADSADLNRQKEALA

-159 APRRTQRRSLRSGA
+159 APRRTQRRSPRSGT
-173 PEYINITVN
+173 PEYINVTVN

-198 TINGGKPY
+198 TIKGGEPY
-206 SQTVLSPTY
+206 NQKVLSPTY
-215 LGYAPYWNPGDPD
+215 LGYAPYWNPDDPD
-228 TTDPGAA
+228 TTDPGTAK
-235 TESAQSLTLS
+235 ESAQSLTLS
-245 VGADYTGETYTV
+245 VGAGYTEETYTV

-289 RQSSDLT
+289 RQDRALT
-296 GTIIANDDLKLDED
+296 GTIIANDDLKLGEEQ
-310 RARGFT
+310 ARGFT

-375 RFAGWDKLGED
+375 SFAGWDKLNENGV
-386 GKGDGK
+386 GDGEE
-392 ADNPLPTT
+392 DELPTT

-422 YWLKKPESNSKLTAE
+422 YWLKNAEGTEYDYMGSQKRSAVAGEVVSGDASWLTADSYICGLTEDGGHTHNEGCKPELFRHSQYEKADEN
-437 CTAEDMTYI
+437 
-446 TSVTVDAK
+446 VT
-454 AGDIVNPRNDPDH
+454 I
-467 MGIYSPKLEESTY
+467 E
-480 ICDNRDHM
+480 
-488 ADPNKHTDA
+488 
-497 CKLGSTLRH
+497 
-506 YVYDGTQMQV
+506 
-516 EVQGDG
+516 GDG
-522 STVINTV
+522 STTV
-529 YSRREYTLRFYYG
+529 NIYYTRKSYTLRFYY
-542 CASNDSGTPHY
+542 AKEYVSANDTVNSPANPSDTPVY
-553 YVVGGSTYNFG
+553 SVVGGSTRPFGFYQETGVCARPKKDGKTVNDVESLLYNVRSG
-564 NKDEK
+564 D
-569 THPCPDVSD
+569 
-578 YNDMTLLERVKSVW
+578 W
-592 GEVQV
+592 GEVAELPTIQQPTGTAYTYTLGTY
-597 PDGEDM
+597 PDG
-603 SSLISEEHRAAYKL
+603 
-617 GTLPE
+617 G
-622 DGSYNSSQRK
+622 GYNAKGDRFH
-632 YYYLEFTAPYGAD
+632 YLEFTVPYGTD
-645 ISDLWPS
+645 LLHLWPTE
-652 EVFDNVPLT
+652 EVFGQIKTARSGYGQNN
-661 DAEKVKH
+661 ANE
-668 TSNGGSSHLDNDG
+668 HLG
-681 WGNYAYFAG
+681 EGQWGNYAYFAG
-690 WNGEFNIKYTQ
+690 WNGEYNVKYTQ
-701 DHSNSTIKCYYPL
+701 EKINSTIKCLYPVL
-714 LDDTLLYDESR
+714 NDDLLYAEKLIGQWGDA
-725 ISTYG
+725 ST
-730 DHSQVSFLAFFD
+730 VNFLGFFD

-747 KWSIPRQWIYKL
+747 SWSIPRQWIYKL

-766 HEEDAG
+766 HEEDEG
-772 VVPRTVDG
+772 VAARTVDG
-780 VPRYYMLYDTV
+780 VTRYYMLYDTV

-864 YQADLDRRMYD
+864 YQADLDCRMYD

-913 PAHNVALYA
+913 PEHDISLYA
-922 GWKPVQRTVKMFLSL
+922 KWKPVTYTVRLFKNRK
-937 ADMREYQAKG
+937 DMETYQTTGNEAL
-947 DDAQVHYYTQVVD
+947 VYHTQVVD

-971 TDPSGHE
+971 IDPSGHE

-1030 DAEWKALLGHASLFS
+1030 DEEWRALLGEASLYS
-1045 PEDGKAYTVT
+1045 PQDGKAYTVT

-1064 IYYAG
+1064 IYSG
-1069 EGGGYHQQIAA
+1069 KDGGYHRQIAA

-1103 QLYSGFNT
+1103 QLYSGFNS
-1111 GHYPTLASHS
+1111 GYYPTLASHS

-1136 FTFYYVHAATVSYK
+1136 FTFYYVHAAKVSYK
-1150 VEYRY
+1150 VQYRY
-1155 HDTGELIE
+1155 HDTGKLIE
-1163 SESTGTGSVEKE
+1163 SDATGTGSVEKE

-1190 CVPDAFYK
+1190 YVPDAFYK
-1198 RLVLAVVRGE
+1198 RLVLAVVE
-1208 DGTYVGSPDNVVT
+1208 DGNGGYVGSPDNVVT

-1243 AATDVPQSEGS
+1243 AATDEPSLKQD
-1254 GTYSN
+1254 GTYAN

-1269 IGQISATISITP
+1269 ISEIGADINVTP

-1288 MRDTAVVRWGNSSN
+1288 MRDTAVVRWGTDDANRREDTLKN
-1302 TVPVNAGAF
+1302 GTFTFKVRD
-1311 SLTVQKEG
+1311 EG

-1340 GSNPHTTRPE
+1340 GSDPHTTRPE

-1428 EGKNSFKGATPAAKS
+1428 EGKKSFKGATPAAKS

-1457 IPVREK
+1457 IPVGEK
-1463 GTMDDA
+1463 GTMDA

-1492 FKAVYGNVTITR
+1492 FKAVYGNVTIER
-1504 EATEDESN
+1504 KATEDESN

-1523 EDNPAYV
+1523 KDNPAYV
-1530 VEVTVA
+1530 VEVTVP

-1550 YKVEQVNSWSWRYA
+1550 YTVEQVNSWSWRYA
-1564 DGAQTVEIQQ
+1564 DGAQTVTVE
-1574 DKPKTVTFDGAA
+1574 DGKTETVTFAGDA

-1591 LTGSSD
+1591 LTGSSA

-1602 REA
+1602 KGD

>member
-12 FRRLLSLLLGLVL
+12 FRRLLALLLGLVL

-44 TVTVDGAKTTQVTL
+44 TVTVDGAKTAQVTL
-58 PQSGRVTLEAASETG
+58 PQSGRVTMEAASETG
-73 DTDYQWQIQLDGD
+73 DTDYQWQILLDGA
-86 WVNIYDATAATLTLT
+86 WVSIYDATAATLTLT
-101 YAMVSPALEGGS
+101 YAMVSPALEKGS
-113 AAVRCAVGG
+113 AMVRCAVGG
-122 ESASDAVRVTVSYDV
+122 ESASDPVKVTVSYDV
-137 EADSADLNRQKDELA
+137 EADAAALNRQRGELTQETSA
-152 QGMSAAA
+152 AAA
-159 APRRTQRRSLRSGA
+159 APRRTPRRASRSSA
-173 PEYINITVN
+173 PEYINVTVN
-182 YLDAVTGLPI
+182 YLDAVTSLPI

-198 TINGGKPY
+198 TIKSGEPY
-206 SQTVLSPTY
+206 SQKVLSPTY
-215 LGYAPYWNPGDPD
+215 LGYAPYWDPD
-228 TTDPGAA
+228 DPATTDPDAA
-235 TESAQSLTLS
+235 TESAQSLALS
-245 VGADYTGETYTV
+245 VGAGYTGETYTV
-257 NVYYKAIAVP
+257 NVYYKAIAVS

-277 HDDMYT
+277 HDDMYS

-289 RQSSDLT
+289 RQDRALT
-296 GTIIANDDLKLDED
+296 GTIIANEALGLGEEQ
-310 RARGFT
+310 ARGFT

-375 RFAGWDKLGED
+375 LFAGWDKLGEN
-386 GKGDGK
+386 GEGDGK
-392 ADNPLPTT
+392 VDELPTT
-400 VPAENASYIALWESA
+400 VPAENASYIALWKSA
-415 DTTYTVV
+415 DTTYTAV
-422 YWLKKPESNSKLTAE
+422 YWLKNAEGTEYDYMGSQKRNAVAGEVVSGDASWLTADSYICGLTEGDGHTHNEGCKPELFRHSVYEKAD
-437 CTAEDMTYI
+437 ED
-446 TSVTVDAK
+446 VT
-454 AGDIVNPRNDPDH
+454 I
-467 MGIYSPKLEESTY
+467 E
-480 ICDNRDHM
+480 
-488 ADPNKHTDA
+488 
-497 CKLGSTLRH
+497 
-506 YVYDGTQMQV
+506 
-516 EVQGDG
+516 GDG
-522 STVINTV
+522 STTV
-529 YSRREYTLRFYYG
+529 NIYYTRKSYTLRFYYG
-542 CASNDSGTPHY
+542 HAWNDKGTPRY

-569 THPCPDVSD
+569 GHPCPDAGS
-578 YNDMTLLERVKSVW
+578 YSDMTLLEKVKGEW

-603 SSLISEEHRAAYKL
+603 SSLISEEHKAAYTL

-622 DGSYNSSQRK
+622 DGSYNSNQHK

-652 EVFDNVPLT
+652 EVFDRVPLT
-661 DAEKVKH
+661 EAEKATH
-668 TSNGGSSHLDNDG
+668 TLNGGSSHLDNDG

-730 DHSQVSFLAFFD
+730 DSAQVSFLAFFD

-747 KWSIPRQWIYKL
+747 KWSIPIAWHYELYLPTLDNKETEGSVLKNGVYYTLYKT
-759 YVEVLPG
+759 VE
-766 HEEDAG
+766 
-772 VVPRTVDG
+772 T
-780 VPRYYMLYDTV
+780 
-791 FANDDNTTIGHQ
+791 NDNNEGIDHQ
-803 TDPPLPGFTCMRD
+803 TCPPLPGFTAPASKDGTRIVHEEGM
-816 KTGGSEPETN
+816 S
-826 EPLADGRESYTA
+826 DGRLSI
-838 NFYYNRNSYTLTA
+838 TA
-851 QNYDEIIQYNDVL
+851 QYYYTRNEYKLTLQNHNQIETETLL
-864 YQADLDRRMYD
+864 YGDDLDGWVDSTRVQ
-875 LLLMPYPKP
+875 YPDT
-884 LEKYAYE
+884 LERDAYTF
-891 LGGWYTSP
+891 GGWYTSP

-913 PAHNVALYA
+913 PEHDISLYA
-922 GWKPVQRTVKMFLSL
+922 KWEPVTYTVRLFKNREAMETYQRTGDKTLVLYERTVNHGL
-937 ADMREYQAKG
+937 AME
-947 DDAQVHYYTQVVD
+947 
-960 HGSTLGEIADP
+960 EIDDP
-971 TDPSGHE
+971 TDDWSGHG
-978 YTFGGWF
+978 YSFNGWF
-985 YEKSGKKVALTPT
+985 YLKNGKKTAFTPT
-998 DTAVKEDLLVYA
+998 DTAVKDDLLVYA
-1010 EWSHLTAQPYLIHY
+1010 DWGSHKAQPYLIHY

-1030 DAEWKALLGHASLFS
+1030 DEEWRALLDKASLYS
-1045 PEDGKAYTVT
+1045 PQDGKAYTVT

-1069 EGGGYHQQIAA
+1069 EGGGYHRQIAA

-1103 QLYSGFNT
+1103 QLYSDFNNS
-1111 GHYPTLASHS
+1111 GYYPTLASHS
-1121 ITMEEDTPSNPTVNV
+1121 ITMGEEPNVAAPTVNV
-1136 FTFYYVHAATVSYK
+1136 FTFYYVHAAEVSYK
-1150 VEYRY
+1150 VEYKY
-1155 HDTGELIE
+1155 HDTGELIK
-1163 SESTGTGSVEKE
+1163 SESTGTGSVAKS

-1190 CVPDAFYK
+1190 YVPDAFYK
-1198 RLVLAVVRGE
+1198 RLVLAVVK
-1208 DGTYVGSPDNVVT
+1208 DGSGGYVGSPDNVVT

-1226 NIENAYYAIHY
+1226 NTKNTYYAIHY

-1243 AATDVPQSEGS
+1243 AASDEPQRVGP
-1254 GTYSN
+1254 GIYSN
-1259 YTESTVYTEG
+1259 YTESNVYTEG
-1269 IGQISATISITP
+1269 ISEIGAYINVTP

-1288 MRDTAVVRWGNSSN
+1288 MRDTAVVRWGTDDANRREDTLKN
-1302 TVPVNAGAF
+1302 DTFTFKVRD
-1311 SLTVQKEG
+1311 EG

-1329 TQNYVVRYLRY
+1329 TQSYVVRYLRY
-1340 GSNPHTTRPE
+1340 GSDPHSTQPG
-1350 DELAA
+1350 DVLHADA
-1355 SKTSSG
+1355 SGTG
-1361 KYGAVVSE
+1361 KYGAVVT
-1369 KAATI
+1369 AAAESI
-1374 EGYNCVSNLS
+1374 DGYHCVSTVS
-1384 QSIVLRPDNSQ
+1384 QSIVLRPDDRQ

-1408 VEYRVWAYGGGTLN
+1408 VEYRVWAYGGGTLD

-1428 EGKNSFKGATPAAKS
+1428 EGKNSFEGTTPAAKS

-1450 YQNAECT
+1450 YQDAACT

-1463 GTMDDA
+1463 GTVDDA
-1469 TGKLTPKRSELLPA
+1469 TGKLTPERSKLTPA

-1523 EDNPAYV
+1523 KDNPAYV
-1530 VEVTVA
+1530 VEVTVP

-1550 YKVEQVNSWSWRYA
+1550 YTVEQVNSWSWRYS
-1564 DGAQTVEIQQ
+1564 DREQTVEIEK
-1574 DKPKTVTFDGAA
+1574 DKTKTVKFDGAA
-1586 VKEKW
+1586 VKKKW

>member
-12 FRRLLSLLLGLVL
+12 FRRLLALLLGLVL

-44 TVTVDGAKTTQVTL
+44 TVTVDGAKTAQVTL
-58 PQSGRVTLEAASETG
+58 PQSGRVTMEAASETG

-86 WVNIYDATAATLTLT
+86 WVNIYDATAASLTLT
-101 YAMVSPALEGGS
+101 YAMVSPALEKGS
-113 AAVRCAVGG
+113 AMVRCAVGG
-122 ESASDAVRVTVSYDV
+122 ESVSDPVKVTVSYDV
-137 EADSADLNRQKDELA
+137 EADAAALNRQRDELTQETSA
-152 QGMSAAA
+152 AAA
-159 APRRTQRRSLRSGA
+159 APRRTQRRASRSSA
-173 PEYINITVN
+173 PEYINVTVN

-198 TINGGKPY
+198 TIKGGEPY
-206 SQTVLSPTY
+206 SQKVLSPTY
-215 LGYAPYWNPGDPD
+215 LGYAPYWDPD
-228 TTDPGAA
+228 DPATTDPDAA
-235 TESAQSLTLS
+235 TVSAQSLTLS

-257 NVYYKAIAVP
+257 NVYYKASAVS

-277 HDDMYT
+277 NDDMYS
-283 ENVDYY
+283 EYVDYY
-289 RQSSDLT
+289 RRDSALT
-296 GTIIANDDLKLDED
+296 GTIIANEALGLNEEQT
-310 RARGFT
+310 RGFT

-375 RFAGWDKLGED
+375 RFVGWDKLNEKGE
-386 GKGDGK
+386 GDGK
-392 ADNPLPTT
+392 VDELPTT

-422 YWLKKPESNSKLTAE
+422 YWLKKPESNSKPTAD

-446 TSVTVDAK
+446 ANVTVDAK
-454 AGDIVNPRNDPDH
+454 AGDIVNPRSDPDQT
-467 MGIYSPKLEESTY
+467 GIYSPKLEESTY

-488 ADPNKHTDA
+488 ADPSQHTDA

-506 YVYDGTQMQV
+506 YVYESTQMQV

-529 YSRREYTLRFYYG
+529 YSRRAYTLRFYYG
-542 CASNDSGTPHY
+542 HAWNDNGTPHY

-564 NKDEK
+564 NIA
-569 THPCPDVSD
+569 HQCPDVSD
-578 YNDMTLLERVKSVW
+578 YNDMTLLERVKGVW

-597 PDGEDM
+597 LDGEDM

-652 EVFDNVPLT
+652 EVFDKVPLT
-661 DAEKVKH
+661 DAEKATH
-668 TSNGGSSHLDNDG
+668 TLNGGSSHLDNDG

-747 KWSIPRQWIYKL
+747 SWSIPIAWHYELYLPTLDNKETEGSVLKNGVYYTLYKT
-759 YVEVLPG
+759 VE
-766 HEEDAG
+766 
-772 VVPRTVDG
+772 
-780 VPRYYMLYDTV
+780 
-791 FANDDNTTIGHQ
+791 ANDNNYDIGQQ
-803 TDPPLPGFTCMRD
+803 TCPPLPGFTAPASKDGTKIDHEAGM
-816 KTGGSEPETN
+816 S
-826 EPLADGRESYTA
+826 DGRPSI
-838 NFYYNRNSYTLTA
+838 TA
-851 QNYDEIIQYNDVL
+851 QYYYTRNEYKLTLQNHNQIKTETLPYGD
-864 YQADLDRRMYD
+864 DLDGWVDSTRVQ
-875 LLLMPYPKP
+875 YPDT
-884 LEKYAYE
+884 LERDAYTFS
-891 LGGWYTSP
+891 GWYTSS
-899 GCFPGSEYVPGSTM
+899 GHYEGSEYVRGSTM

-922 GWKPVQRTVKMFLSL
+922 GWMPVQRTVKMFLSL
-937 ADMREYQAKG
+937 ADMREYQSNG
-947 DDAQVHYYTQVVD
+947 DEALVHRTQVVD

-971 TDPSGHE
+971 TDPSEHG

-985 YEKSGKKVALTPT
+985 YEKSGKKTAFTPT

-1010 EWSHLTAQPYLIHY
+1010 DWGSHKAQPYLIHY

-1030 DAEWKALLGHASLFS
+1030 DAEWRALLDDASLFS

-1069 EGGGYHQQIAA
+1069 EGGGYHRQIAG
-1080 DSRGYANQ
+1080 DTRGYANQ

-1103 QLYSGFNT
+1103 QLYSDFNT
-1111 GHYPTLASHS
+1111 GYYPTLASHS
-1121 ITMEEDTPSNPTVNV
+1121 ITMGEEPNVAAPTVNV

-1155 HDTGELIE
+1155 HDTGELIV
-1163 SESTGTGSVEKE
+1163 SESTGTGFVEKE

-1226 NIENAYYAIHY
+1226 DDKNAFCAVHY
-1237 MLQNVD
+1237 MLQNID
-1243 AATDVPQSEGS
+1243 AASDEPSLQPD
-1254 GTYSN
+1254 GTYAN
-1259 YTESTVYTEG
+1259 YTESTVHTEG
-1269 IGQISATISITP
+1269 IGEIGTTLSITP
-1281 QKFSGFT
+1281 QTFGGFT
-1288 MRDTAVVRWGNSSN
+1288 MRDTAVVRWGTDDANRREDTLEN
-1302 TVPVNAGAF
+1302 GTFTFKVRD
-1311 SLTVQKEG
+1311 EG

-1329 TQNYVVRYLRY
+1329 TQSYVVRYLRY
-1340 GSNPHTTRPE
+1340 GSDPHSTQEGDVLHEPVRDT
-1350 DELAA
+1350 
-1355 SKTSSG
+1355 G
-1361 KYGAVVSE
+1361 KYGAVVT
-1369 KAATI
+1369 AAAESI
-1374 EGYNCVSNLS
+1374 DGYHCVSTVS
-1384 QSIVLRPDNSQ
+1384 QSIVLRPDNRQ

-1408 VEYRVWAYGGGTLN
+1408 VEYRVWAYGGGTLD

-1428 EGKNSFKGATPAAKS
+1428 EGKNSFEGTTPAAKS

-1450 YQNAECT
+1450 YQDAACT

-1463 GTMDDA
+1463 GTVDA
-1469 TGKLTPKRSELLPA
+1469 TGKLTPERSKLTPA

-1523 EDNPAYV
+1523 KDNPAYV
-1530 VEVTVA
+1530 VEVTVP

-1550 YKVEQVNSWSWRYA
+1550 YTVEQVNSWSWRYS
-1564 DGAQTVEIQQ
+1564 DREQTVEIEK
-1574 DKPKTVTFDGAA
+1574 DKTKTVTFAGTSTKD
-1586 VKEKW
+1586 KW

>member
-44 TVTVDGAKTTQVTL
+44 TVTVDGAKTAQVTL

-101 YAMVSPALEGGS
+101 YAMVSPALEKGS
-113 AAVRCAVGG
+113 AMVRCAVGG
-122 ESASDAVRVTVSYDV
+122 ESASDPVKVTVSYDV
-137 EADSADLNRQKDELA
+137 EADSADMNRQKEALA
-152 QGMSAAA
+152 QETSAAA
-159 APRRTQRRSLRSGA
+159 APRRTQRRVSRSSA
-173 PEYINITVN
+173 PEYINVTVN
-182 YLDAVTGLPI
+182 YLDAVTRLPI

-198 TINGGKPY
+198 TIKSGEPY
-206 SQTVLSPTY
+206 SQKVLSPTY
-215 LGYAPYWNPGDPD
+215 LGYAPYWNPDDPA
-228 TTDPGAA
+228 TADPGAA
-235 TESAQSLTLS
+235 TESAQSLALT
-245 VGADYTGETYTV
+245 VGAGYTGETYTV

-277 HDDMYT
+277 NDDMYT

-289 RQSSDLT
+289 RQDRALT
-296 GTIIANDDLKLDED
+296 GTIIANEALGLDEEQT
-310 RARGFT
+310 RGFT

-375 RFAGWDKLGED
+375 RFVGWDKLGEN
-386 GKGDGK
+386 GEGDGK
-392 ADNPLPTT
+392 ADTPPTT

-422 YWLKKPESNSKLTAE
+422 YWLKNAAGTEYDYMGSQKRSAVAGEVVSGDASWLTADSYICGLTEDAGHTHNEGCKPELFRH
-437 CTAEDMTYI
+437 
-446 TSVTVDAK
+446 SVYEK
-454 AGDIVNPRNDPDH
+454 A
-467 MGIYSPKLEESTY
+467 
-480 ICDNRDHM
+480 
-488 ADPNKHTDA
+488 
-497 CKLGSTLRH
+497 
-506 YVYDGTQMQV
+506 DGNVTI
-516 EVQGDG
+516 EGDG
-522 STVINTV
+522 STTV
-529 YSRREYTLRFYYG
+529 NIYYTRKSYTLRFYYG
-542 CASNDSGTPHY
+542 HAWNDSGTPRY

-569 THPCPDVSD
+569 SHPCPDADS
-578 YNDMTLLERVKSVW
+578 YSDMTLLEKVKGEW

-603 SSLISEEHRAAYKL
+603 SSLISEEHKAAYTL

-622 DGSYNSSQRK
+622 DGSYNSNQHK

-652 EVFDNVPLT
+652 EVFNKVPLT
-661 DAEKVKH
+661 DAEKATH
-668 TSNGGSSHLDNDG
+668 TSNGGSGHLDNDG

-730 DHSQVSFLAFFD
+730 DSDRVSFLAFFD

-747 KWSIPRQWIYKL
+747 RWSIPRQWIYKL

-766 HEEDAG
+766 HEEDEG
-772 VVPRTVDG
+772 VAARTVDG
-780 VPRYYMLYDTV
+780 VTRYYMLYDTV
-791 FANDDNTTIGHQ
+791 FANDDNKDIEHQ
-803 TDPPLPGFTCMRD
+803 TDPPLPGFTCMRN
-816 KTGGSEPETN
+816 KTGGSEQEPN

-851 QNYDEIIQYNDVL
+851 HNYDEINTYDNIP
-864 YQADLDRRMYD
+864 YQDSLDDWMHF

-884 LEKYAYE
+884 LEEHAYKP
-891 LGGWYTSP
+891 GGWYTSP

-913 PAHNVALYA
+913 PEHDISLYA
-922 GWKPVQRTVKMFLSL
+922 KWEPVTYTVRLFKNREAMETYQTTGDETLVLEKRTVNHGLVL
-937 ADMREYQAKG
+937 DEI
-947 DDAQVHYYTQVVD
+947 DDPID
-960 HGSTLGEIADP
+960 DW
-971 TDPSGHE
+971 SGHG
-978 YTFGGWF
+978 YSFNGWF
-985 YEKSGKKVALTPT
+985 YLKNGKKTAFTPA
-998 DTAVKEDLLVYA
+998 DTAVKDDLLVYA
-1010 EWSHLTAQPYLIHY
+1010 DWGSHKAQPYLIHY

-1030 DAEWKALLGHASLFS
+1030 DAEWKKLLDDASLFS

-1055 NGSGESRTY
+1055 DGSGESRTY

-1069 EGGGYHQQIAA
+1069 KDGGYHRQIAA

-1103 QLYSGFNT
+1103 QMYSGFNS
-1111 GHYPTLASHS
+1111 GYYPTLASHS
-1121 ITMEEDTPSNPTVNV
+1121 ITMWEEPNVAAPTVNV

-1155 HDTGELIE
+1155 HDTGELIV
-1163 SESTGTGSVEKE
+1163 SESTGTGLVEKE

-1198 RLVLAVVRGE
+1198 RLVLAVVE
-1208 DGTYVGSPDNVVT
+1208 DGSGGYVGSPDNVVT

-1243 AATDVPQSEGS
+1243 AATDEPSLRTD
-1254 GTYSN
+1254 GTYAN

-1269 IGQISATISITP
+1269 IGQIGATISITP
-1281 QKFSGFT
+1281 QEFSGFT
-1288 MRDTAVVRWGNSSN
+1288 MRDTASVRWGDSSD
-1302 TVPVNAGAF
+1302 TVQVNAGAF

-1329 TQNYVVRYLRY
+1329 TQSYVVRYLRY
-1340 GSNPHTTRPE
+1340 GSDPHKPQPGDVLHAPVNGT
-1350 DELAA
+1350 
-1355 SKTSSG
+1355 G
-1361 KYGAVVSE
+1361 KYGAVVT
-1369 KAATI
+1369 AAAESI
-1374 EGYNCVSNLS
+1374 DGYHCVSTVS

-1428 EGKNSFKGATPAAKS
+1428 EEKNPFEGATPTAKS

-1450 YQNAECT
+1450 YQDAECT
-1457 IPVREK
+1457 IPVGEK
-1463 GTMDDA
+1463 GMVDA
-1469 TGKLTPKRSELLPA
+1469 TGKLTPERSELLPA

-1492 FKAVYGNVTITR
+1492 FKAVYGNVTIER
-1504 EATEDESN
+1504 KATEDESN

-1523 EDNPAYV
+1523 KDNPAYV
-1530 VEVTVA
+1530 VEVTVP

-1542 VYDLPCGS
+1542 VYDLPCGD
-1550 YKVEQVNSWSWRYA
+1550 YTVEQVNNWSWRYS
-1564 DGAQTVEIQQ
+1564 DSAQTVTVEDRQT
-1574 DKPKTVTFDGAA
+1574 KTVTFDRAA

>member
-122 ESASDAVRVTVSYDV
+122 ESVSDAVRVTVSYDV
-137 EADSADLNRQKDELA
+137 EADAADLNRQKEALA
-152 QGMSAAA
+152 QGISAAA
-159 APRRTQRRSLRSGA
+159 APRRTQRRSPRSGA
-173 PEYINITVN
+173 PEYINVTVN

-198 TINGGKPY
+198 TIKGGELY

-215 LGYAPYWNPGDPD
+215 LGYAPYWYPDDPD
-228 TTDPGAA
+228 TTDPNTA
-235 TESAQSLTLS
+235 TVSAQSLTLS
-245 VGADYTGETYTV
+245 VEAGYTGETYTV

-277 HDDMYT
+277 NDDMYT

-289 RQSSDLT
+289 RRGSALT

-375 RFAGWDKLGED
+375 RFVGWDKLNENGE
-386 GKGDGK
+386 GDGK
-392 ADNPLPTT
+392 TDELPTT
-400 VPAENASYIALWESA
+400 VPAENASYIALWVSA

-422 YWLKKPESNSKLTAE
+422 YWLKKPESNSKLTE
-437 CTAEDMTYI
+437 DCTAEDMTYI
-446 TSVTVDAK
+446 TNVTVDAK
-454 AGDIVNPRNDPDH
+454 AGDIVNPHSDPDH
-467 MGIYSPKLEESTY
+467 TGIYSPKLEESTY

-488 ADPNKHTDA
+488 ADPSQHTDA

-506 YVYDGTQMQV
+506 YVYDSTQMQV

-542 CASNDSGTPHY
+542 CAWNDSGTPHY

-569 THPCPDVSD
+569 THPCPDAGS
-578 YNDMTLLERVKSVW
+578 YSDMTLLERVKDVW

-603 SSLISEEHRAAYKL
+603 SSLISEEHKKAYTL
-617 GTLPE
+617 GTLQAE
-622 DGSYNSSQRK
+622 GDSYNSNQRK

-668 TSNGGSSHLDNDG
+668 TSNGGASHLDNDG

-701 DHSNSTIKCYYPL
+701 DNSNSTIKCYYPL

-730 DHSQVSFLAFFD
+730 DPNRVSFLAFFD

-747 KWSIPRQWIYKL
+747 KWSIPIAWHYELYLPTLHNEYTEGSVQENGVYYTLYKT
-759 YVEVLPG
+759 VE
-766 HEEDAG
+766 
-772 VVPRTVDG
+772 
-780 VPRYYMLYDTV
+780 
-791 FANDDNTTIGHQ
+791 ANDNNEDIGQQ
-803 TDPPLPGFTCMRD
+803 TCPPLPGFTAPASKDGTKIVHAEGM
-816 KTGGSEPETN
+816 S
-826 EPLADGRESYTA
+826 DGRPSI
-838 NFYYNRNSYTLTA
+838 TA
-851 QNYDEIIQYNDVL
+851 QYYYTRNEYKLTLQNHNQIETETVPYGD
-864 YQADLDRRMYD
+864 DLDGRVDSTRVQ
-875 LLLMPYPKP
+875 YPDT
-884 LEKYAYE
+884 LERDAYTFS
-891 LGGWYTSP
+891 GWYTSS
-899 GCFPGSEYVPGSTM
+899 GHYEGSEYVPGSTM

-922 GWKPVQRTVKMFLSL
+922 GWKPVQRTVKMFRSL
-937 ADMREYQAKG
+937 ADMEMYQTTFNEEL
-947 DDAQVHYYTQVVD
+947 VYHTQVVD

-971 TDPSGHE
+971 TDPSGHG

-1030 DAEWKALLGHASLFS
+1030 DAEWKKLLDEASLYS

-1103 QLYSGFNT
+1103 QMYSGFNT

-1155 HDTGELIE
+1155 HGTGELIV
-1163 SESTGTGSVEKE
+1163 SDATGTGSVEKE

-1190 CVPDAFYK
+1190 YVPDAFYK
-1198 RLVLAVVRGE
+1198 RLVLAVVE
-1208 DGTYVGSPDNVVT
+1208 DGKGGYVGSPDNVVT

-1226 NIENAYYAIHY
+1226 NTGNAYYAIHY

-1243 AATDVPQSEGS
+1243 AATDEPQSEGS

-1269 IGQISATISITP
+1269 IGVIGATLSITP
-1281 QKFSGFT
+1281 QEFSGFT
-1288 MRDTAVVRWGNSSN
+1288 MRNTAVVRWDDRSD

-1329 TQNYVVRYLRY
+1329 TQSYTTYYLRY
-1340 GSNPHTTRPE
+1340 GADINKLTE
-1350 DELAA
+1350 GDELAA
-1355 SKTSSG
+1355 SKTGSG
-1361 KYGAVVSE
+1361 KYGAVVT
-1369 KAATI
+1369 AAAKSI

-1384 QSIVLRPDNSQ
+1384 QSIVLRPDDKQ
-1395 NEIIFYYEPLQYT
+1395 NYIIFYYEPLQYT

-1428 EGKNSFKGATPAAKS
+1428 EKKNPFKGATPAAKS

-1457 IPVREK
+1457 IPVGEK
-1463 GTMDDA
+1463 GKVDTD
-1469 TGKLTPKRSELLPA
+1469 TKKLMPERSKLLPA

-1504 EATEDESN
+1504 EAKEDESN

-1523 EDNPAYV
+1523 QADPTYI
-1530 VEVTVA
+1530 VEVTVP

-1550 YKVEQVNSWSWRYA
+1550 YTVEQVNSWSWRYS
-1564 DGAQTVEIQQ
+1564 DREQTVEIEK
-1574 DKPKTVTFDGAA
+1574 DETKTVKFDGAA
-1586 VKEKW
+1586 VKKKW

-1602 REA
+1602 KGD